1 MSNLI
6 DQKDRDGALYSKEG
20 NHLISAGAGSGKTY
34 TLANRIIELMKE
46 TRPDGTYKR
55 HFSEL
60 LVMTFTKKAAAE
72 MKDRTRQEL
81 AKKPELAD
89 LLPEVENA
97 SIVTFDAFALQIVKK
112 FHYELGLGG
121 DVQNLDEGI
130 INIKKKELLEEILM
144 EKYEGVKAGEEER
157 FASLIKRHEMKD
169 DDDIANIVLK
179 LLAQADLSPD
189 KDAFFEE
196 LPEKEFSDALINEAI
211 DEFFRFEKERVSKS
225 YEDLLANIAL
235 FDGVAAAVEENLNI
249 IKSILEIVSYDEFY
263 AAMLNVKFKR
273 YTGLKDEDLKAKKE
287 AIMSPFD
294 EAKKDVKAHGS
305 SSAIKERILRTKD
318 DVLEIID
325 LAKRLSERIDAFK
338 KEKNAW
344 SFADIAKLAA
354 KAVTIPSVKRELQDR
369 YHYIMI
375 DEYQDTSDLQEAF
388 VNSLECPNVFQVG
401 DMKQSIY
408 GFRNANPS
416 LFLSKYKAYQ
426 SHNGGTLYQL
436 SANFRTRGPM
446 LESINDLFDEIMT
459 SEVGGVDYRFGH
471 ALSQGN
477 DKYVEGSVDHHA
489 VLVKYAPVYNED
501 RGETEA
507 SLIAEDIQRKI
518 AEKYQI
524 FDKGTGKYHDCTYS
538 DFAVLVD
545 KRTELDAYKKVFSEY
560 KIPFEASE
568 KGERS
573 EADITIA
580 LKNLS
585 RFAVIFAETG
595 EQAEKE
601 KKHLYVSLSRS
612 FLLRT
617 KDKDIYEGLKVND
630 KWKESSLYSFFF
642 ENHKK
647 LLSANLE
654 DAIAMFIEHFQI
666 IEKLPLLGEVKENY
680 ELLDSFEHLAASMSK
695 LGYKIKEFSEYFEQ
709 LEKYDESFNVAP
721 SFSGN
726 DVVRYLTIHQ
736 SKGLEYP
743 IIYLP
748 SLFHSFE
755 SQMNR
760 KANNSAYKT
769 SARFGLIIP
778 SIQDEEELLNGIED
792 TTQSTI
798 YAFVEKLIA
807 KKEALSE
814 KMRLFYVAL
823 TRAKEG
829 AYLFEMDKGDKPLVT
844 DPRNAKRFDDFLDCY
859 SNKKGTLKVEV
870 TSGPTGHKGNG
881 KGLAGDFKPFEY
893 HSISVTPE
901 VKNVVRASKESHGLP
916 DEGSLR
922 FGERLHRLLELSD
935 FTSKDCSWIK
945 GGGERKL
952 IQGVLSLSLFEKAG
966 EAKVYHEYAFYDE
979 DNDLNG
985 IIDLMLVYPDHIDLV
1000 DFKTSNI
1007 EDEAY
1012 IKQLDSYTNYLKK
1025 AFNKPIKRFL
1035 VSIVGQTYKEVM

>member
-1 MSNLI
+1 MSDLI
-6 DQKDRDGALYSKEG
+6 DQKDRDGALHSKEG
-20 NHLISAGAGSGKTY
+20 NHLISAGAGSGKTF
-34 TLANRIIELMKE
+34 TLANRIIELMAEKN
-46 TRPDGTYKR
+46 PDGTYKR

-72 MKDRTRQEL
+72 MKDRTRKFLRESG
-81 AKKPELAD
+81 KYDD

-130 INIKKKELLEEILM
+130 INIKKKELLEQILM
-144 EKYEGVKAGEEER
+144 EKYEGVKSGKEER
-157 FASLIKRHEMKD
+157 FASLIRRHEMKD

-189 KDAFFEE
+189 KDAFFDE
-196 LPEKEFSDALINEAI
+196 LPKQEFSDSLMDEAI
-211 DEFFRFEKERVSKS
+211 QAFFNYQKELVNKT
-225 YEDLLANIAL
+225 YEDLLSNAGLFEDCQEAL
-235 FDGVAAAVEENLNI
+235 DENLKI
-249 IKSILEIVSYDEFY
+249 IQSLSEITDYDTFY
-263 AAMLNVKFKR
+263 STLTTIKFKQYR
-273 YTGLKDEDLKAKKE
+273 GLDE
-287 AIMSPFD
+287 
-294 EAKKDVKAHGS
+294 EAKKTKDSLMGPFNDAKSAVKAHGES
-305 SSAIKERILRTKD
+305 KAIKERILRTKD

-354 KAVTIPSVKRELQDR
+354 KAVTIPSVKKELQER

-416 LFLSKYKAYQ
+416 LFLSKYKDYQ
-426 SHNGGTLYQL
+426 AHKGGTLYQL

-446 LESINDLFDEIMT
+446 LESINDMFDEIMT
-459 SEVGGVDYRFGH
+459 TEVGGVDYRNGH
-471 ALSQGN
+471 ALAQGN
-477 DKYVEGSVDHHA
+477 KSYVEGSVDHHA
-489 VLVKYAPVYNED
+489 VLVKYGAVYNED
-501 RGETEA
+501 RGKTEA
-507 SLIAEDIQRKI
+507 QLIAEDIQRKV

-524 FDKGTGKYHDCTYS
+524 FNKEKKVYRDCTYS

-573 EADITIA
+573 EAEITIA

-585 RFAVIFAETG
+585 RFAVIFEESG

-612 FLLRT
+612 FLLRS
-617 KDKDIYEGLKVND
+617 KDKEIFEGLKVND
-630 KWKESSLYSFFF
+630 KWKESPLYRFFF
-642 ENHKK
+642 EHHKE

-654 DAIAMFIEHFQI
+654 DALALFIEHFEI

-695 LGYKIKEFSEYFEQ
+695 LGYKLKEFSEYFEQ

-778 SIQDEEELLNGIED
+778 SIQDEIEAQNGIED
-792 TTQSTI
+792 TTQSTV
-798 YAFVEKLIA
+798 YAFVEKLLA

-829 AYLFEMDKGDKPLVT
+829 AYLYEMDKGDKPLVS

-881 KGLAGDFKPFEY
+881 RSLAGDFKPFEY
-893 HSISVTPE
+893 HSISVTPY
-901 VKNVVRASKESHGLP
+901 VKNVARASKEAHGLP
-916 DEGSLR
+916 DEGALR
-922 FGERLHRLLELSD
+922 FGEKLHRLLELSD
-935 FTSKDCSWIK
+935 FASKDSSWIK
-945 GGGERKL
+945 EDAERKL

-985 IIDLMLVYPDHIDLV
+985 IIDLLLVYPDHIDLV

-1012 IKQLDSYTNYLKK
+1012 VKQLDSYSEYLKK
-1025 AFNKPIKRFL
+1025 VFNKPIKRYL
-1035 VSIVGQTYKEVM
+1035 LSIVGQTFKEIM

>member
-1 MSNLI
+1 MSDLI
-6 DQKDRDGALYSKEG
+6 DQKDRDGALHSKEG
-20 NHLISAGAGSGKTY
+20 NHLISAGAGSGKTF
-34 TLANRIIELMKE
+34 TLANRIIELMAEKN
-46 TRPDGTYKR
+46 PDGTYKR

-72 MKDRTRQEL
+72 MKDRTRKFLRESG
-81 AKKPELAD
+81 EYDD

-130 INIKKKELLEEILM
+130 INIKKKELLEQILM
-144 EKYEGVKAGEEER
+144 EKYEGVKRGKEER
-157 FASLIKRHEMKD
+157 FASLIRRHEMKD

-189 KDAFFEE
+189 KDAFFDE
-196 LPEKEFSDALINEAI
+196 LPNKEFSDSLMDEAI
-211 DEFFRFEKERVSKS
+211 QAFFNYQKELVNKT
-225 YEDLLANIAL
+225 YEDLLSNAGLFEDCQEAL
-235 FDGVAAAVEENLNI
+235 DENLKI
-249 IKSILEIVSYDEFY
+249 IQSLSEITDYDTFY
-263 AAMLNVKFKR
+263 STLTTIKFKQYR
-273 YTGLKDEDLKAKKE
+273 GLDE
-287 AIMSPFD
+287 
-294 EAKKDVKAHGS
+294 EAKKTKDSLMGPFNDAKGAVKAHGES
-305 SSAIKERILRTKD
+305 KAIKERILRTKD

-354 KAVTIPSVKRELQDR
+354 KAVTIPSVKKELQER

-416 LFLSKYKAYQ
+416 LFLSKYKDYQ
-426 SHNGGTLYQL
+426 AHKGGTLYQL

-446 LESINDLFDEIMT
+446 LESINDMFDEIMT
-459 SEVGGVDYRFGH
+459 TEVGGVDYRNGH
-471 ALSQGN
+471 ALAQGN
-477 DKYVEGSVDHHA
+477 KSYVEGSVDHHA
-489 VLVKYAPVYNED
+489 VLVKYGAVYNED
-501 RGETEA
+501 RGKTEA
-507 SLIAEDIQRKI
+507 QLIAEDIQRKV

-524 FDKGTGKYHDCTYS
+524 FNKEKKVYRDCTYS

-573 EADITIA
+573 EAEITIA

-585 RFAVIFAETG
+585 RFAVIFEESG

-612 FLLRT
+612 FLLRS
-617 KDKDIYEGLKVND
+617 KDKEIFEGLKVND
-630 KWKESSLYSFFF
+630 KWKESPLYRFFF
-642 ENHKK
+642 EHHKE

-654 DAIAMFIEHFQI
+654 DALALFIEHFEI

-695 LGYKIKEFSEYFEQ
+695 LGYKLKEFSEYFEQ

-778 SIQDEEELLNGIED
+778 SIQDEIEAQNGIED
-792 TTQSTI
+792 TTQSTV
-798 YAFVEKLIA
+798 YAFVEKLLA

-829 AYLFEMDKGDKPLVT
+829 AYLYEMDKGDKPLVS

-881 KGLAGDFKPFEY
+881 RSLAGDFKPFEY
-893 HSISVTPE
+893 HSISVTPY
-901 VKNVVRASKESHGLP
+901 VKNVARASKEARGLP
-916 DEGSLR
+916 DEGALR
-922 FGERLHRLLELSD
+922 FGEKLHRLLELSD
-935 FTSKDCSWIK
+935 FASKDSSWIK
-945 GGGERKL
+945 EDAERKL

-985 IIDLMLVYPDHIDLV
+985 IIDLLLVYPDHIDLV

-1007 EDEAY
+1007 EDGAY
-1012 IKQLDSYTNYLKK
+1012 VKQLDSYSEYLKK
-1025 AFNKPIKRFL
+1025 VFNKPIKRYL
-1035 VSIVGQTYKEVM
+1035 LSIVGQTFKEIM

>member
-1 MSNLI
+1 MSDLI
-6 DQKDRDGALYSKEG
+6 DQKDRDGALHSKEG
-20 NHLISAGAGSGKTY
+20 NHLISAGAGSGKTF
-34 TLANRIIELMKE
+34 TLANRIIELMAEKN
-46 TRPDGTYKR
+46 PDGTYKR

-72 MKDRTRQEL
+72 MKDRTRKFLRESG
-81 AKKPELAD
+81 KYDD

-130 INIKKKELLEEILM
+130 INIKKKELLEQILM
-144 EKYEGVKAGEEER
+144 EKYEGVKSGKEER
-157 FASLIKRHEMKD
+157 FASLIRRHEMKD

-189 KDAFFEE
+189 KDAFFDE
-196 LPEKEFSDALINEAI
+196 LPKQEFSDSLMDEAI
-211 DEFFRFEKERVSKS
+211 QAFFNYQKELVNKT
-225 YEDLLANIAL
+225 YEDLLSNAGLFEDCQEAL
-235 FDGVAAAVEENLNI
+235 DENLKI
-249 IKSILEIVSYDEFY
+249 IQSLSEITDYDTFY
-263 AAMLNVKFKR
+263 STLTTIKFKQYR
-273 YTGLKDEDLKAKKE
+273 GLDE
-287 AIMSPFD
+287 
-294 EAKKDVKAHGS
+294 EAKKTKDSLMGPFNDAKSAVKAHGES
-305 SSAIKERILRTKD
+305 KAIKERILRTKD

-354 KAVTIPSVKRELQDR
+354 KAVTIPSVKKELQER

-416 LFLSKYKAYQ
+416 LFLSKYKDYQ
-426 SHNGGTLYQL
+426 AHKGGTLYQL

-446 LESINDLFDEIMT
+446 LESINDMFDEIMT
-459 SEVGGVDYRFGH
+459 TEVGGVDYRNGH
-471 ALSQGN
+471 ALAQGN
-477 DKYVEGSVDHHA
+477 KSYVEGSVDHHA
-489 VLVKYAPVYNED
+489 VLVKYGAVYNED
-501 RGETEA
+501 RGKTEA
-507 SLIAEDIQRKI
+507 QLIAEDIQRKV

-524 FDKGTGKYHDCTYS
+524 FDKEKKAYRDCTYS

-573 EADITIA
+573 EAEITIA

-585 RFAVIFAETG
+585 RFAVIFEESG

-612 FLLRT
+612 FLLRS
-617 KDKDIYEGLKVND
+617 KDKEIFEGLKVND
-630 KWKESSLYSFFF
+630 KWKESPLYRFFF
-642 ENHKK
+642 EHHKE

-654 DAIAMFIEHFQI
+654 DALALFIEHFEI

-695 LGYKIKEFSEYFEQ
+695 LGYKLKEFSEYFEQ

-778 SIQDEEELLNGIED
+778 SIQDEIEAQNGIED
-792 TTQSTI
+792 TTQSTV
-798 YAFVEKLIA
+798 YAFVEKLLA

-829 AYLFEMDKGDKPLVT
+829 AYLYEMDKGDKPLVS

-881 KGLAGDFKPFEY
+881 RSLAGDFKPFEY
-893 HSISVTPE
+893 HSISVAPS
-901 VKNVVRASKESHGLP
+901 VKNVARASKEAHGLP
-916 DEGSLR
+916 DEGALR
-922 FGERLHRLLELSD
+922 FGEKLHRLLELSD
-935 FTSKDCSWIK
+935 FASKDSSWIK
-945 GGGERKL
+945 EDAERKL

-966 EAKVYHEYAFYDE
+966 EAKVYHEYAFYDD

-985 IIDLMLVYPDHIDLV
+985 IIDLLLVYPDHIDLV

-1012 IKQLDSYTNYLKK
+1012 VKQLDSYSEYLKK
-1025 AFNKPIKRFL
+1025 VFNKPIKRYL
-1035 VSIVGQTYKEVM
+1035 LSIVGQTFKEIM

>member
-1 MSNLI
+1 MSDLI
-6 DQKDRDGALYSKEG
+6 DQKDRDGALHSKEG
-20 NHLISAGAGSGKTY
+20 NHLISAGAGSGKTF
-34 TLANRIIELMKE
+34 TLANRIIELMAEKN
-46 TRPDGTYKR
+46 PDGTYKR

-72 MKDRTRQEL
+72 MKDRTRKFLRESG
-81 AKKPELAD
+81 KYDD

-130 INIKKKELLEEILM
+130 INIKKKELLEQILM
-144 EKYEGVKAGEEER
+144 EKYEGVKIGKEER
-157 FASLIKRHEMKD
+157 FASLIRRHEMKD

-189 KDAFFEE
+189 KDAFFDE
-196 LPEKEFSDALINEAI
+196 LPKQEFSDSLMDEAI
-211 DEFFRFEKERVSKS
+211 EAFFNYQKELVNKT
-225 YEDLLANIAL
+225 YEDLLSNAGLFEDCQEAL
-235 FDGVAAAVEENLNI
+235 DENLKI
-249 IKSILEIVSYDEFY
+249 IQSLSEITDYDTFY
-263 AAMLNVKFKR
+263 STLTTIKFKQYR
-273 YTGLKDEDLKAKKE
+273 GLDE
-287 AIMSPFD
+287 
-294 EAKKDVKAHGS
+294 EAKKTKDSLMGPFNDAKGAVKAHGES
-305 SSAIKERILRTKD
+305 KAIKERILRTKD

-354 KAVTIPSVKRELQDR
+354 KAVTIPSVKKELQER

-416 LFLSKYKAYQ
+416 LFLSKYKDYQ
-426 SHNGGTLYQL
+426 AHKGGTLYQL

-446 LESINDLFDEIMT
+446 LESINDMFDEIMT
-459 SEVGGVDYRFGH
+459 TEVGGVDYRNGH
-471 ALSQGN
+471 ALAQGN
-477 DKYVEGSVDHHA
+477 KSYVEGSVDHHA
-489 VLVKYAPVYNED
+489 VLVKYGAVYNED
-501 RGETEA
+501 RGKTEA
-507 SLIAEDIQRKI
+507 QLIAEDIQRKV

-524 FDKGTGKYHDCTYS
+524 FNKEKKVYRDCTYS

-573 EADITIA
+573 EAEITIA

-585 RFAVIFAETG
+585 RFAVIFEESG

-612 FLLRT
+612 FLLRS
-617 KDKDIYEGLKVND
+617 KDKEIFEGLKVND
-630 KWKESSLYSFFF
+630 KWKESPLYRFFF
-642 ENHKK
+642 EHHKE

-654 DAIAMFIEHFQI
+654 DALALFIEHFEI

-695 LGYKIKEFSEYFEQ
+695 LGYKLKEFSEYFEQ

-778 SIQDEEELLNGIED
+778 SIQDEVEAQNGIED
-792 TTQSTI
+792 TTQSTV
-798 YAFVEKLIA
+798 YAFVEKLLA

-829 AYLFEMDKGDKPLVT
+829 AYLYEMDKGDKPLVS

-881 KGLAGDFKPFEY
+881 RSLAGDFKPFEY
-893 HSISVTPE
+893 HSISVTPS
-901 VKNVVRASKESHGLP
+901 VKNVARASKEAHGLP
-916 DEGSLR
+916 DEGALR
-922 FGERLHRLLELSD
+922 FGEKLHRLLELSD
-935 FTSKDCSWIK
+935 FASKDSSWIK
-945 GGGERKL
+945 EDAERKL

-985 IIDLMLVYPDHIDLV
+985 IIDLLLVYPDHIDLV

-1012 IKQLDSYTNYLKK
+1012 VKQLDSYSEYLKK
-1025 AFNKPIKRFL
+1025 VFNKPIKRYL
-1035 VSIVGQTYKEVM
+1035 LSIVGQTFKEIM

>member
-1 MSNLI
+1 MSDLI
-6 DQKDRDGALYSKEG
+6 DQKDRDGALHSKEG
-20 NHLISAGAGSGKTY
+20 NHLISAGAGSGKTF
-34 TLANRIIELMKE
+34 TLANRIIELMAEKN
-46 TRPDGTYKR
+46 PDGTYKR

-72 MKDRTRQEL
+72 MKDRTRKFLRESG
-81 AKKPELAD
+81 KYDD

-130 INIKKKELLEEILM
+130 INIKKKELLEQILM
-144 EKYEGVKAGEEER
+144 EKYEGVKSGKEER
-157 FASLIKRHEMKD
+157 VASLIRRHEMKD

-179 LLAQADLSPD
+179 LLAQADLCPD
-189 KDAFFEE
+189 KDAFFDE
-196 LPEKEFSDALINEAI
+196 LPKQEFSDSLMDEAI
-211 DEFFRFEKERVSKS
+211 QAFFNYQKELVNKT
-225 YEDLLANIAL
+225 YEDLLSNAGLFEDCQEAL
-235 FDGVAAAVEENLNI
+235 DENLKI
-249 IKSILEIVSYDEFY
+249 IQSLSEITDYDTFHS
-263 AAMLNVKFKR
+263 ALTTIKFKQYR
-273 YTGLKDEDLKAKKE
+273 GLDE
-287 AIMSPFD
+287 
-294 EAKKDVKAHGS
+294 EAKKTKDSLMGPFNDAKGAVKAHGES
-305 SSAIKERILRTKD
+305 KAIKERILRTKD

-354 KAVTIPSVKRELQDR
+354 KAVTIPSVKKELQER

-416 LFLSKYKAYQ
+416 LFLSKYKDYQ
-426 SHNGGTLYQL
+426 AHKGGTLYQL

-446 LESINDLFDEIMT
+446 LESINDMFDEIMT
-459 SEVGGVDYRFGH
+459 TEVGGVDYRNGH
-471 ALSQGN
+471 ALAQGN
-477 DKYVEGSVDHHA
+477 KSYVEGSVDHHA
-489 VLVKYAPVYNED
+489 VLVKYGAVYNED
-501 RGETEA
+501 RGKTEA
-507 SLIAEDIQRKI
+507 QLIAEDIQRKV

-524 FDKGTGKYHDCTYS
+524 FNKEKKVYRDCTYS

-573 EADITIA
+573 EAEITIA

-585 RFAVIFAETG
+585 RFAVIFEESG

-612 FLLRT
+612 FLLRN
-617 KDKDIYEGLKVND
+617 KDKEIFEGLKVND
-630 KWKESSLYSFFF
+630 KWKESPLYRFFF
-642 ENHKK
+642 EHHKE

-654 DAIAMFIEHFQI
+654 DALALFIEHFEI

-695 LGYKIKEFSEYFEQ
+695 LGYKLKEFSEYFEQ

-778 SIQDEEELLNGIED
+778 SIQDEIEAQNGIED
-792 TTQSTI
+792 TTQSTV
-798 YAFVEKLIA
+798 YAFVEKLLA

-829 AYLFEMDKGDKPLVT
+829 AYLYEMDKGDKPLVS

-881 KGLAGDFKPFEY
+881 RSLAGDFKPFEY
-893 HSISVTPE
+893 HSISVTPY
-901 VKNVVRASKESHGLP
+901 VKNVARASKEAHGLP
-916 DEGSLR
+916 DEGALR
-922 FGERLHRLLELSD
+922 FGEKLHRLLELSD
-935 FTSKDCSWIK
+935 FASKDSSWIK
-945 GGGERKL
+945 EDAERKL

-985 IIDLMLVYPDHIDLV
+985 IIDLLLVYPDHIDLV

-1012 IKQLDSYTNYLKK
+1012 VKQLDSYSEYLKK
-1025 AFNKPIKRFL
+1025 VFNKPIKRYL
-1035 VSIVGQTYKEVM
+1035 LSIVGQTFKEIM

>member
-1 MSNLI
+1 MSDLI
-6 DQKDRDGALYSKEG
+6 DQKDRDGALHSKEG
-20 NHLISAGAGSGKTY
+20 NHLISAGAGSGKTF
-34 TLANRIIELMKE
+34 TLANRIIELMAEKN
-46 TRPDGTYKR
+46 PDGTYKR

-72 MKDRTRQEL
+72 MKDRTRKFLRESG
-81 AKKPELAD
+81 KYDD

-130 INIKKKELLEEILM
+130 INIKKKELLEQILM
-144 EKYEGVKAGEEER
+144 EKYEGVKIGKEER
-157 FASLIKRHEMKD
+157 FASLIRRHEMKD

-189 KDAFFEE
+189 KDAFFDE
-196 LPEKEFSDALINEAI
+196 LPKQEFSDSLMDEAI
-211 DEFFRFEKERVSKS
+211 EAFFNYQKELVNKT
-225 YEDLLANIAL
+225 YEDLLSNAGLFEDCQEAL
-235 FDGVAAAVEENLNI
+235 DENLKI
-249 IKSILEIVSYDEFY
+249 IQSLSEITDYDTFY
-263 AAMLNVKFKR
+263 STLTTIKFKQYR
-273 YTGLKDEDLKAKKE
+273 GLDE
-287 AIMSPFD
+287 
-294 EAKKDVKAHGS
+294 EAKKTKDSLMGPFNDAKGAVKAHGES
-305 SSAIKERILRTKD
+305 KAIKERILRTKD

-354 KAVTIPSVKRELQDR
+354 KAVTIPSVKKELQER

-416 LFLSKYKAYQ
+416 LFLSKYKDYQ
-426 SHNGGTLYQL
+426 AHKGGTLYQL

-446 LESINDLFDEIMT
+446 LESINDMFDEIMT
-459 SEVGGVDYRFGH
+459 TEVGGVDYRNGH
-471 ALSQGN
+471 ALAQGN
-477 DKYVEGSVDHHA
+477 KSYVEGSVDHHA
-489 VLVKYAPVYNED
+489 VLVKYGAVYNED
-501 RGETEA
+501 RGKTEA
-507 SLIAEDIQRKI
+507 QLIAEDIQRKV

-524 FDKGTGKYHDCTYS
+524 FNKEKKLYRDCTYS

-573 EADITIA
+573 EAEITIA

-585 RFAVIFAETG
+585 RFAVIFEESG

-612 FLLRT
+612 FLLRS
-617 KDKDIYEGLKVND
+617 KDKEIFEGLKVND
-630 KWKESSLYSFFF
+630 KWKESPLYRFFF
-642 ENHKK
+642 EHHKE

-654 DAIAMFIEHFQI
+654 DALALFIEHFEI

-695 LGYKIKEFSEYFEQ
+695 LGYKLKEFSEYFEQ

-778 SIQDEEELLNGIED
+778 SIQDEVEAQNGIED
-792 TTQSTI
+792 TTQSTV
-798 YAFVEKLIA
+798 YAFVEKLLA

-829 AYLFEMDKGDKPLVT
+829 AYLYEMDKGDKPLVS

-881 KGLAGDFKPFEY
+881 RSLAGDFKPFEY
-893 HSISVTPE
+893 HSISVTPS
-901 VKNVVRASKESHGLP
+901 VKNVARASKEAHGLP
-916 DEGSLR
+916 DEGALR
-922 FGERLHRLLELSD
+922 FGEKLHRLLELSD
-935 FTSKDCSWIK
+935 FASKDSSWIK
-945 GGGERKL
+945 EDAERKL

-985 IIDLMLVYPDHIDLV
+985 IIDLLLVYPDHIDLV

-1012 IKQLDSYTNYLKK
+1012 VKQLDSYSEYLKK
-1025 AFNKPIKRFL
+1025 VFNKPIKRYL
-1035 VSIVGQTYKEVM
+1035 LSIVGQTFKEIM

>member
-1 MSNLI
+1 MSDLI
-6 DQKDRDGALYSKEG
+6 DQKDRDGALHSKEG
-20 NHLISAGAGSGKTY
+20 NHLISAGAGSGKTF
-34 TLANRIIELMKE
+34 TLANRIIELMAEKN
-46 TRPDGTYKR
+46 PDGTYKR

-72 MKDRTRQEL
+72 MKDRTRKFLRESG
-81 AKKPELAD
+81 KYDD

-130 INIKKKELLEEILM
+130 INIKKKELLEQILM
-144 EKYEGVKAGEEER
+144 EKYEGVKSGKEER
-157 FASLIKRHEMKD
+157 FASLIRRHEMKD

-189 KDAFFEE
+189 KDAFFDE
-196 LPEKEFSDALINEAI
+196 LPNKEFSDSLMDEAI
-211 DEFFRFEKERVSKS
+211 QAFFNYQKELVNKT
-225 YEDLLANIAL
+225 YEDLLSNAGLFEDCQEAL
-235 FDGVAAAVEENLNI
+235 DENLKI
-249 IKSILEIVSYDEFY
+249 IQSLSEITDYDTFY
-263 AAMLNVKFKR
+263 STLTTIKFKQYR
-273 YTGLKDEDLKAKKE
+273 GLDE
-287 AIMSPFD
+287 
-294 EAKKDVKAHGS
+294 EAKKTKDSLMGPFNDAKSAVKAHGES
-305 SSAIKERILRTKD
+305 KAIKERILRTKD

-354 KAVTIPSVKRELQDR
+354 KAVTIPSVKKELQER

-416 LFLSKYKAYQ
+416 LFLSKYKDYQ
-426 SHNGGTLYQL
+426 AHKGGTLYQL

-446 LESINDLFDEIMT
+446 LESINDMFDEIMT
-459 SEVGGVDYRFGH
+459 TEVGGVDYRNGH
-471 ALSQGN
+471 ALAQGN
-477 DKYVEGSVDHHA
+477 KSYVEGSVDHQA
-489 VLVKYAPVYNED
+489 VLVKYGAVYNED
-501 RGETEA
+501 RGKTEA
-507 SLIAEDIQRKI
+507 QLIAEDIQRKV

-524 FDKGTGKYHDCTYS
+524 FNKEKRLYRDCTYS

-573 EADITIA
+573 EAEITIA

-585 RFAVIFAETG
+585 RFAVIFEESG

-612 FLLRT
+612 FLLRS
-617 KDKDIYEGLKVND
+617 KDKEIFEGLKVND
-630 KWKESSLYSFFF
+630 KWKESPLYRFFF
-642 ENHKK
+642 ERHKE

-654 DAIAMFIEHFQI
+654 DALALFIEHFEI

-695 LGYKIKEFSEYFEQ
+695 LGYKLKEFSEYFEQ

-778 SIQDEEELLNGIED
+778 SIQDEIEAQNGIED
-792 TTQSTI
+792 TTQSTV
-798 YAFVEKLIA
+798 YAFVEKLLA

-829 AYLFEMDKGDKPLVT
+829 AYLYEMDKGDKPLVS

-859 SNKKGTLKVEV
+859 SNKKGTIKVEV

-881 KGLAGDFKPFEY
+881 RSLAGDFKPFEY
-893 HSISVTPE
+893 HSISVAPS
-901 VKNVVRASKESHGLP
+901 VKNVARASKEAHGLP
-916 DEGSLR
+916 DEGALR
-922 FGERLHRLLELSD
+922 FGEKLHRLLELSD
-935 FTSKDCSWIK
+935 FASKDSSWIK
-945 GGGERKL
+945 EDAERKL

-966 EAKVYHEYAFYDE
+966 EAKVYHEYAFHDE

-985 IIDLMLVYPDHIDLV
+985 IIDLLLVYPDHIDLV

-1012 IKQLDSYTNYLKK
+1012 VKQLDSYSEYLKK
-1025 AFNKPIKRFL
+1025 VFNKPIKRYL
-1035 VSIVGQTYKEVM
+1035 LSIVGQTFKEIM

>member
-1 MSNLI
+1 MSDLI
-6 DQKDRDGALYSKEG
+6 DQKDRDGALHSKEG
-20 NHLISAGAGSGKTY
+20 NHLISAGAGSGKTF
-34 TLANRIIELMKE
+34 TLANRIIELMAEKN
-46 TRPDGTYKR
+46 PDGTYKR

-72 MKDRTRQEL
+72 MKDRTRKFLRESG
-81 AKKPELAD
+81 KYDD

-130 INIKKKELLEEILM
+130 INIKKKELLEQILM
-144 EKYEGVKAGEEER
+144 EKYEGVKSGKEER
-157 FASLIKRHEMKD
+157 FASLIRRHEMKD

-189 KDAFFEE
+189 KDAFFDE
-196 LPEKEFSDALINEAI
+196 LPKREFSDSLMDEAI
-211 DEFFRFEKERVSKS
+211 QAFFNYQKELVNKT
-225 YEDLLANIAL
+225 YEDLLSNAGLFEDCQEAL
-235 FDGVAAAVEENLNI
+235 DENLKI
-249 IKSILEIVSYDEFY
+249 IQSLSEITDYDTFY
-263 AAMLNVKFKR
+263 STLTTIKFKQYR
-273 YTGLKDEDLKAKKE
+273 GLDEELKKTKDSLMGPFNDAKS
-287 AIMSPFD
+287 A
-294 EAKKDVKAHGS
+294 VKAHGES
-305 SSAIKERILRTKD
+305 KAIKERILRTKD

-354 KAVTIPSVKRELQDR
+354 KAVTIPSVKKELQER

-416 LFLSKYKAYQ
+416 LFLSKYKDYQ
-426 SHNGGTLYQL
+426 AHKGGTLYQL

-446 LESINDLFDEIMT
+446 LESINDMFDEIMT
-459 SEVGGVDYRFGH
+459 TEVGGVDYRNGH
-471 ALSQGN
+471 ALAQGN
-477 DKYVEGSVDHHA
+477 KSYVEGSVDHHA
-489 VLVKYAPVYNED
+489 VLVKYGAVYNED
-501 RGETEA
+501 RGKTEA
-507 SLIAEDIQRKI
+507 QLIAEDIQRKV

-524 FDKGTGKYHDCTYS
+524 FDKEKKVYRDCTYS

-573 EADITIA
+573 EAEITIA

-585 RFAVIFAETG
+585 RFAVIFEESG

-612 FLLRT
+612 FLLRS
-617 KDKDIYEGLKVND
+617 KDKEIFEGLKVND
-630 KWKESSLYSFFF
+630 KWKESPLYRFFF
-642 ENHKK
+642 EHHKE

-654 DAIAMFIEHFQI
+654 DALALFIEHFEI

-695 LGYKIKEFSEYFEQ
+695 LGYKLKEFSEYFEQ

-760 KANNSAYKT
+760 KANNSAYKM

-778 SIQDEEELLNGIED
+778 SIQDEIEAQNGIED
-792 TTQSTI
+792 TTQSTV
-798 YAFVEKLIA
+798 YAFVEKLLA

-829 AYLFEMDKGDKPLVT
+829 AYLYEMDKGDKPLVS
-844 DPRNAKRFDDFLDCY
+844 DPRNAKRLDDFLDCY

-881 KGLAGDFKPFEY
+881 RSLAGDFKPFEY
-893 HSISVTPE
+893 HSISVTPYA
-901 VKNVVRASKESHGLP
+901 KNVARASKEAHGLP
-916 DEGSLR
+916 DEGALR
-922 FGERLHRLLELSD
+922 FGEKLHRLLELSD
-935 FTSKDCSWIK
+935 FASKDSSWIK
-945 GGGERKL
+945 EDAERKL

-985 IIDLMLVYPDHIDLV
+985 IIDLLLVYPDHIDLV

-1012 IKQLDSYTNYLKK
+1012 VKQLDSYSEYLKK
-1025 AFNKPIKRFL
+1025 VFNKPIKRYL
-1035 VSIVGQTYKEVM
+1035 LSIVGQTFKEIM

>member
-1 MSNLI
+1 MSDLI
-6 DQKDRDGALYSKEG
+6 DQKDRDGALHSKEG
-20 NHLISAGAGSGKTY
+20 NHLISAGAGSGKTF
-34 TLANRIIELMKE
+34 TLANRIIELMAEKN
-46 TRPDGTYKR
+46 PDGTYKR

-72 MKDRTRQEL
+72 MKDRTRKFLRESG
-81 AKKPELAD
+81 KYDD

-130 INIKKKELLEEILM
+130 INIKKKELLEQILM
-144 EKYEGVKAGEEER
+144 EKYEGVKSGKEER
-157 FASLIKRHEMKD
+157 FASLIRRHEMKD

-189 KDAFFEE
+189 KDAFFDE
-196 LPEKEFSDALINEAI
+196 LPNKEFSDSLMDEAI
-211 DEFFRFEKERVSKS
+211 QAFFNYQKELVNKT
-225 YEDLLANIAL
+225 YEDLLSNAGLFEDCQEAL
-235 FDGVAAAVEENLNI
+235 DENLKI
-249 IKSILEIVSYDEFY
+249 IQSLSEITDYDTFY
-263 AAMLNVKFKR
+263 STLTTIKFKQYR
-273 YTGLKDEDLKAKKE
+273 GLDE
-287 AIMSPFD
+287 
-294 EAKKDVKAHGS
+294 EAKKTKDSLMGPFNDAKSAVKAHGES
-305 SSAIKERILRTKD
+305 KAIKERILRTKD

-354 KAVTIPSVKRELQDR
+354 KAVTIPSVKKELQER

-416 LFLSKYKAYQ
+416 LFLSKYKDYQ
-426 SHNGGTLYQL
+426 AHKGGTLYQL

-446 LESINDLFDEIMT
+446 LESINDMFDEIMT
-459 SEVGGVDYRFGH
+459 TEVGGVDYRNGH
-471 ALSQGN
+471 ALAQGN
-477 DKYVEGSVDHHA
+477 KGYVEGSVDHHA
-489 VLVKYAPVYNED
+489 VLVKYGAVYNED
-501 RGETEA
+501 RGKTEA
-507 SLIAEDIQRKI
+507 QLIAEDIQRKV

-524 FDKGTGKYHDCTYS
+524 FNKEKKVYRDCTYS

-573 EADITIA
+573 EAEITIA

-585 RFAVIFAETG
+585 RFAVIFEESG

-612 FLLRT
+612 FLLRS
-617 KDKDIYEGLKVND
+617 KDKEIFEGLKVND
-630 KWKESSLYSFFF
+630 KWKESPLYRFFF
-642 ENHKK
+642 EHHKE

-654 DAIAMFIEHFQI
+654 DALALFIEHFEI

-695 LGYKIKEFSEYFEQ
+695 LGYKLKEFSEYFEQ

-743 IIYLP
+743 IIYLR

-778 SIQDEEELLNGIED
+778 SIQDEIEAQNGIED
-792 TTQSTI
+792 TTQSTV
-798 YAFVEKLIA
+798 YAFVEKLLA

-829 AYLFEMDKGDKPLVT
+829 AYLYEMDKGDKPLVS

-881 KGLAGDFKPFEY
+881 RSLAGDFKPFEY
-893 HSISVTPE
+893 HSISVTPY
-901 VKNVVRASKESHGLP
+901 VKNVARASKEAHGLP
-916 DEGSLR
+916 DEGALR
-922 FGERLHRLLELSD
+922 FGEKLHRLLELSD
-935 FTSKDCSWIK
+935 FASKDSSWIK
-945 GGGERKL
+945 EDAERKL

-985 IIDLMLVYPDHIDLV
+985 IIDLLLVYPDHIDLV

-1012 IKQLDSYTNYLKK
+1012 VKQLDSYSEYLKK
-1025 AFNKPIKRFL
+1025 VFNKPIKRYL
-1035 VSIVGQTYKEVM
+1035 LSIVGQTFKEIM

>member
-1 MSNLI
+1 MSDLI
-6 DQKDRDGALYSKEG
+6 DQKDRDGALHSKEG
-20 NHLISAGAGSGKTY
+20 NHLISAGAGSGKTF
-34 TLANRIIELMKE
+34 TLANRIIELMAEKN
-46 TRPDGTYKR
+46 PDGTYKR

-72 MKDRTRQEL
+72 MKDRTRKFLRESG
-81 AKKPELAD
+81 KYDD

-130 INIKKKELLEEILM
+130 INIKKKELLEQILM
-144 EKYEGVKAGEEER
+144 EKYEGVKSGKEER
-157 FASLIKRHEMKD
+157 FASLIRRHEMKD

-189 KDAFFEE
+189 KDAFFDE
-196 LPEKEFSDALINEAI
+196 LPKQEFSDSLMDEAI
-211 DEFFRFEKERVSKS
+211 QAFFNYQKELVNKT
-225 YEDLLANIAL
+225 YEDLLSNAGLFEDCQEAL
-235 FDGVAAAVEENLNI
+235 DENLKI
-249 IKSILEIVSYDEFY
+249 IQSLSEITDYDTFY
-263 AAMLNVKFKR
+263 STLTTIKFKQYR
-273 YTGLKDEDLKAKKE
+273 GLDE
-287 AIMSPFD
+287 
-294 EAKKDVKAHGS
+294 EAKKTKDSLMGPFNDAKSAVKAHGES
-305 SSAIKERILRTKD
+305 KAIKERILRTKD

-354 KAVTIPSVKRELQDR
+354 KAVTIPSVKKELQER

-416 LFLSKYKAYQ
+416 LFLSKYKDYQ
-426 SHNGGTLYQL
+426 AHKGGTLYQL

-446 LESINDLFDEIMT
+446 LESINDMFDEIMT
-459 SEVGGVDYRFGH
+459 TEVGGVDYRNGH
-471 ALSQGN
+471 ALAQGN
-477 DKYVEGSVDHHA
+477 KSYVEGSVDHHA
-489 VLVKYAPVYNED
+489 VLVKYGAVYNED
-501 RGETEA
+501 RGKTEA
-507 SLIAEDIQRKI
+507 QLIAEDIQRKV

-524 FDKGTGKYHDCTYS
+524 FNKEKRLYRDCTYS

-573 EADITIA
+573 EAEITIA

-585 RFAVIFAETG
+585 RFAVIFEESG

-612 FLLRT
+612 FLLRS
-617 KDKDIYEGLKVND
+617 KDKEIFEGLKVND
-630 KWKESSLYSFFF
+630 KWKESPLYRFFF
-642 ENHKK
+642 EHHKE

-654 DAIAMFIEHFQI
+654 DALALFIEHFEI

-695 LGYKIKEFSEYFEQ
+695 LGYKLKEFSEYFEQ

-778 SIQDEEELLNGIED
+778 SIQDEIEAQNGIED
-792 TTQSTI
+792 TTQSTV
-798 YAFVEKLIA
+798 YAFVEKLLA

-829 AYLFEMDKGDKPLVT
+829 AYLYEMDKGDKPLVS

-881 KGLAGDFKPFEY
+881 RSLAGDFKPFEY
-893 HSISVTPE
+893 HSISVTPY
-901 VKNVVRASKESHGLP
+901 VKNVARASKEAHGLP
-916 DEGSLR
+916 DEGALR
-922 FGERLHRLLELSD
+922 FGEKLHRLLELSD
-935 FTSKDCSWIK
+935 FASKDSSWIK
-945 GGGERKL
+945 EDAERKL

-985 IIDLMLVYPDHIDLV
+985 IIDLLLVYPDHIDLV

-1012 IKQLDSYTNYLKK
+1012 VKQLDSYSEYLKK
-1025 AFNKPIKRFL
+1025 VFNKPIKRYL
-1035 VSIVGQTYKEVM
+1035 LSIVGQTFKEIM

>member
-6 DQKDRDGALYSKEG
+6 DQKDRDGALHSKEG

-34 TLANRIIELMKE
+34 TLANRIIELMAEKN
-46 TRPDGTYKR
+46 PDGTYKR

-72 MKDRTRQEL
+72 MKDRTRNEL
-81 AKKPELAD
+81 AKKAELAD

-130 INIKKKELLEEILM
+130 INIKKKELLEQILM
-144 EKYEGVKAGEEER
+144 EKYEGVKAGKEER
-157 FASLIKRHEMKD
+157 FASLIRRHEMKD

-189 KDAFFEE
+189 KDVFFEE
-196 LPEKEFSDALINEAI
+196 LPKKEFSDSLIDEAI
-211 DEFFRFEKERVSKS
+211 ASFFAYQKGLVDKTYEAFVANAGLFEDFQE
-225 YEDLLANIAL
+225 
-235 FDGVAAAVEENLNI
+235 AVDENLVI
-249 IKSILEIVSYDEFY
+249 MKSISEISDYDTFY
-263 AAMLNVKFKR
+263 SAMANVKFKQYR
-273 YTGLKDEDLKAKKE
+273 GLDEELKKTKE
-287 AIMSPFD
+287 SLMGAFNDARSN
-294 EAKKDVKAHGS
+294 VKAHGDTK
-305 SSAIKERILRTKD
+305 AIKERILRTKD

-325 LAKRLSERIDAFK
+325 LAKKLSERIDAFK

-354 KAVTIPSVKRELQDR
+354 KAVTIPSVKKELQER

-416 LFLSKYKAYQ
+416 LFLSKYKDYQ
-426 SHNGGTLYQL
+426 AHKGGTLYQL

-459 SEVGGVDYRFGH
+459 PEVGGVNYHDGH

-489 VLVKYAPVYNED
+489 VLVKYAPVYSEE

-507 SLIAEDIQRKI
+507 ALIAEDIQRKV

-654 DAIAMFIEHFQI
+654 DALAMFIEHFQI

-695 LGYKIKEFSEYFEQ
+695 LGYKLKEFSEYFEQ

-778 SIQDEEELLNGIED
+778 SIQDEEELLDGIED

-798 YAFVEKLIA
+798 YAFVEKLQA

-829 AYLFEMDKGDKPLVT
+829 AYLYEMDKGDKELVK

-901 VKNVVRASKESHGLP
+901 VKNVARASKEAHGLP
-916 DEGSLR
+916 DEGALR

-945 GGGERKL
+945 EGDERKL

-966 EAKVYHEYAFYDE
+966 EAKVYHEYAFYDV

>member
-1 MSNLI
+1 MSDLI
-6 DQKDRDGALYSKEG
+6 DQKDRDGALHSKEG
-20 NHLISAGAGSGKTY
+20 NHLISAGAGSGKTF
-34 TLANRIIELMKE
+34 TLANRIIELMAEKN
-46 TRPDGTYKR
+46 PDGTYKR

-72 MKDRTRQEL
+72 MKDRTRKFLRESG
-81 AKKPELAD
+81 KYDD

-130 INIKKKELLEEILM
+130 INIKKKELLEQILM
-144 EKYEGVKAGEEER
+144 EKYEGVKSGKEER
-157 FASLIKRHEMKD
+157 FASLIRRHEMKD

-189 KDAFFEE
+189 KDAFFDE
-196 LPEKEFSDALINEAI
+196 LPKQEFSDSLMDEAI
-211 DEFFRFEKERVSKS
+211 EAFFNYQKELVNKT
-225 YEDLLANIAL
+225 YEDLLSNAGLFEDCQEAL
-235 FDGVAAAVEENLNI
+235 DENLKI
-249 IKSILEIVSYDEFY
+249 IQSLSEITDYDTFY
-263 AAMLNVKFKR
+263 STLTTIKFKQYR
-273 YTGLKDEDLKAKKE
+273 GLDE
-287 AIMSPFD
+287 
-294 EAKKDVKAHGS
+294 EAKKTKDSLMGPFNDAKGAVKAHGES
-305 SSAIKERILRTKD
+305 KAIKERILRTKD

-354 KAVTIPSVKRELQDR
+354 KAVTIPSVKKELQER

-416 LFLSKYKAYQ
+416 LFLSKYKDYQ
-426 SHNGGTLYQL
+426 AHKGGTLYQL

-446 LESINDLFDEIMT
+446 LESINDMFDEIMT
-459 SEVGGVDYRFGH
+459 TEVGGVDYRNGH
-471 ALSQGN
+471 ALAQGN
-477 DKYVEGSVDHHA
+477 KSYVEGSVDHHA
-489 VLVKYAPVYNED
+489 VLVKYGAVYNED
-501 RGETEA
+501 RGKTEA
-507 SLIAEDIQRKI
+507 QLIAEDIQRKV

-524 FDKGTGKYHDCTYS
+524 FNKEKKLYRDCTYS

-573 EADITIA
+573 EAEITIA

-585 RFAVIFAETG
+585 RFAVIFEESG

-612 FLLRT
+612 FLLRS
-617 KDKDIYEGLKVND
+617 KDKEIFEGLKVND
-630 KWKESSLYSFFF
+630 KWKESPLYRFFF
-642 ENHKK
+642 EHHKE

-654 DAIAMFIEHFQI
+654 DALALFIEHFEI

-695 LGYKIKEFSEYFEQ
+695 LGYKLKEFSEYFEQ

-778 SIQDEEELLNGIED
+778 SIQDEVEAQNGIED
-792 TTQSTI
+792 TTQSTV
-798 YAFVEKLIA
+798 YAFVEKLLA

-829 AYLFEMDKGDKPLVT
+829 AYLYEMDKGDKPLVS

-881 KGLAGDFKPFEY
+881 RSLAGDFKPFEY
-893 HSISVTPE
+893 HSISVTPS
-901 VKNVVRASKESHGLP
+901 VKNVARASKEAHGLP
-916 DEGSLR
+916 DEGALR
-922 FGERLHRLLELSD
+922 FGEKLHRLLELSD
-935 FTSKDCSWIK
+935 FASKDSSWIK
-945 GGGERKL
+945 EDAERKL

-985 IIDLMLVYPDHIDLV
+985 IIDLLLVYPDHIDLV

-1012 IKQLDSYTNYLKK
+1012 VKQLDSYSEYLKK
-1025 AFNKPIKRFL
+1025 VFNKPIKRYL
-1035 VSIVGQTYKEVM
+1035 LSIVGQTFKEIM

>member
-1 MSNLI
+1 MSDLI
-6 DQKDRDGALYSKEG
+6 DQKDRDGALHSKEG
-20 NHLISAGAGSGKTY
+20 NHLISAGAGSGKTF
-34 TLANRIIELMKE
+34 TLANRIIELMAEKN
-46 TRPDGTYKR
+46 PDGTYKR

-72 MKDRTRQEL
+72 MKDRTRKFLRESG
-81 AKKPELAD
+81 KYDD

-130 INIKKKELLEEILM
+130 INIKKKELLEQILM
-144 EKYEGVKAGEEER
+144 EKYEGVKSGKEER
-157 FASLIKRHEMKD
+157 FASLIRRHEMKD

-189 KDAFFEE
+189 KDAFFDE
-196 LPEKEFSDALINEAI
+196 LPKQEFSDSLMDEAI
-211 DEFFRFEKERVSKS
+211 QTFFNYQKELVNKT
-225 YEDLLANIAL
+225 YEDLLSNAGLFEDCQEAL
-235 FDGVAAAVEENLNI
+235 DENLKI
-249 IKSILEIVSYDEFY
+249 IQSLSEITDYDAFY
-263 AAMLNVKFKR
+263 STLTTIKFKQYR
-273 YTGLKDEDLKAKKE
+273 GLDE
-287 AIMSPFD
+287 
-294 EAKKDVKAHGS
+294 EAKKTKDSLMGPFNEAKSAVKAHGES
-305 SSAIKERILRTKD
+305 KAIKERILRTKD

-354 KAVTIPSVKRELQDR
+354 KAVTIPSVKKELQER

-416 LFLSKYKAYQ
+416 LFLSKYKDYQ
-426 SHNGGTLYQL
+426 AHKGGTLYQL

-446 LESINDLFDEIMT
+446 LESINDMFDEIMT
-459 SEVGGVDYRFGH
+459 TEVGGVDYRNGH
-471 ALSQGN
+471 ALAQGN
-477 DKYVEGSVDHHA
+477 KSYVEGSVDHHA
-489 VLVKYAPVYNED
+489 VLVKYGAVYNED
-501 RGETEA
+501 RGKTEA
-507 SLIAEDIQRKI
+507 QLIAEDIQRKV

-524 FDKGTGKYHDCTYS
+524 FNKEKKVYRDCTYS

-573 EADITIA
+573 EAEITIA

-585 RFAVIFAETG
+585 RFAVIFEESG

-612 FLLRT
+612 FLLKS
-617 KDKDIYEGLKVND
+617 KDKEIFEGLKVND
-630 KWKESSLYSFFF
+630 KWKESPLYRFFF
-642 ENHKK
+642 EHHKE

-654 DAIAMFIEHFQI
+654 DALALFIEHFEI

-695 LGYKIKEFSEYFEQ
+695 LGYKLKEFSEYFEQ

-778 SIQDEEELLNGIED
+778 SIQDEIEAQNGIED
-792 TTQSTI
+792 TTQSTV
-798 YAFVEKLIA
+798 YAFVEKLLA

-829 AYLFEMDKGDKPLVT
+829 AYLYEMDKGDKPLVS

-881 KGLAGDFKPFEY
+881 RSLAGDFKPFEY
-893 HSISVTPE
+893 HSISVTPY
-901 VKNVVRASKESHGLP
+901 VKNVARASKEAHGLP
-916 DEGSLR
+916 DEGALR
-922 FGERLHRLLELSD
+922 FGEKLHRLLELSD
-935 FTSKDCSWIK
+935 FASKDSSWIK
-945 GGGERKL
+945 EDAERKL

-985 IIDLMLVYPDHIDLV
+985 IIDLLLVYPDHIDLV

-1012 IKQLDSYTNYLKK
+1012 VKQLDSYSEYLKK
-1025 AFNKPIKRFL
+1025 VFNKPIKRYL
-1035 VSIVGQTYKEVM
+1035 LSIVGQTFKEIM

>member
-1 MSNLI
+1 MSDLI
-6 DQKDRDGALYSKEG
+6 DQKDRDGALHSKEG
-20 NHLISAGAGSGKTY
+20 NHLISAGAGSGKTF
-34 TLANRIIELMKE
+34 TLANRIIELMAEKN
-46 TRPDGTYKR
+46 PDGTYKR

-72 MKDRTRQEL
+72 MKDRTRKFLRESG
-81 AKKPELAD
+81 KYDD

-130 INIKKKELLEEILM
+130 INIKKKELLEQILM
-144 EKYEGVKAGEEER
+144 EKYEGVKRGKEER
-157 FASLIKRHEMKD
+157 FASLIRRHEMKD

-189 KDAFFEE
+189 KDAFFDE
-196 LPEKEFSDALINEAI
+196 LPKQEFSDSLMDEAI
-211 DEFFRFEKERVSKS
+211 QAFFNYQKELVNKT
-225 YEDLLANIAL
+225 YEDLLSNAGLFEDCQEAL
-235 FDGVAAAVEENLNI
+235 DENLKI
-249 IKSILEIVSYDEFY
+249 IQSLSEITDYDTFY
-263 AAMLNVKFKR
+263 STLTTIKFKQYR
-273 YTGLKDEDLKAKKE
+273 GLDE
-287 AIMSPFD
+287 
-294 EAKKDVKAHGS
+294 EAKKTKDSLMGPFNDAKSAVKAHGES
-305 SSAIKERILRTKD
+305 KAIKERILRTKD

-354 KAVTIPSVKRELQDR
+354 KAVTIPSVKKELQER

-416 LFLSKYKAYQ
+416 LFLSKYKDYQ
-426 SHNGGTLYQL
+426 AHKGGTLYQL

-446 LESINDLFDEIMT
+446 LESINDMFDEIMT
-459 SEVGGVDYRFGH
+459 TEVGGVDYRNGH
-471 ALSQGN
+471 ALAQGN
-477 DKYVEGSVDHHA
+477 KSYVEGSVDHHA
-489 VLVKYAPVYNED
+489 VLVKYGAVYNED
-501 RGETEA
+501 RGKTEA
-507 SLIAEDIQRKI
+507 QLIAEDIQRKV

-524 FDKGTGKYHDCTYS
+524 FNKEKKVYRDCTYS

-573 EADITIA
+573 EAEITIA

-585 RFAVIFAETG
+585 RFAVIFEESG

-612 FLLRT
+612 FLLRS
-617 KDKDIYEGLKVND
+617 KDKEIFEGLKVND
-630 KWKESSLYSFFF
+630 KWKESPLYRFFF
-642 ENHKK
+642 EHHKE

-654 DAIAMFIEHFQI
+654 DALALFIEHFEI

-695 LGYKIKEFSEYFEQ
+695 LGYKLKEFSEYFEQ

-778 SIQDEEELLNGIED
+778 SIQDEIEAQNGIED
-792 TTQSTI
+792 TTQSTV
-798 YAFVEKLIA
+798 YAFVEKLLA

-829 AYLFEMDKGDKPLVT
+829 AYLYEMDKGDKPLVS

-881 KGLAGDFKPFEY
+881 RSLAGDFKPFEY
-893 HSISVTPE
+893 HSISVTPY
-901 VKNVVRASKESHGLP
+901 VKNVARASKEAHGLP
-916 DEGSLR
+916 DEGALR
-922 FGERLHRLLELSD
+922 FGEKLHRLLELSD
-935 FTSKDCSWIK
+935 FASKDSSWIK
-945 GGGERKL
+945 EDAERKL

-985 IIDLMLVYPDHIDLV
+985 IIDLLLVYPDHIDLV

-1012 IKQLDSYTNYLKK
+1012 VKQLDSYSEYLKK
-1025 AFNKPIKRFL
+1025 VFNKPIKRYL
-1035 VSIVGQTYKEVM
+1035 LSIVGQTFKEIM

>member
-1 MSNLI
+1 MSDLI
-6 DQKDRDGALYSKEG
+6 DQKDRDGALHSKEG
-20 NHLISAGAGSGKTY
+20 NHLISAGAGSGKTF
-34 TLANRIIELMKE
+34 TLANRIIELMAEKN
-46 TRPDGTYKR
+46 PDGTYKR

-72 MKDRTRQEL
+72 MKDRTRKFLRESG
-81 AKKPELAD
+81 KYDD

-130 INIKKKELLEEILM
+130 INIKKKELLEQILM
-144 EKYEGVKAGEEER
+144 EKYEGVKSGKEER
-157 FASLIKRHEMKD
+157 FASLIRRHEMKD

-189 KDAFFEE
+189 KDAFFDE
-196 LPEKEFSDALINEAI
+196 LPKKEFSDSLMDEAI
-211 DEFFRFEKERVSKS
+211 QAFFNYQKELVNKT
-225 YEDLLANIAL
+225 YEDLLSNAGLFEDCQEAL
-235 FDGVAAAVEENLNI
+235 DENLKI
-249 IKSILEIVSYDEFY
+249 IQSLSEITDYDTFY
-263 AAMLNVKFKR
+263 STLTTIKFKQYR
-273 YTGLKDEDLKAKKE
+273 GLDE
-287 AIMSPFD
+287 
-294 EAKKDVKAHGS
+294 EAKKTKDSLMGPFNDAKGAVKAHGES
-305 SSAIKERILRTKD
+305 KAIKERILRTKD

-354 KAVTIPSVKRELQDR
+354 KAVTIPSVKKELQER

-416 LFLSKYKAYQ
+416 LFLSKYKDYQ
-426 SHNGGTLYQL
+426 AHKGGTLYQL

-446 LESINDLFDEIMT
+446 LESINDMFDEIMT
-459 SEVGGVDYRFGH
+459 TEVGGVDYRNGH
-471 ALSQGN
+471 ALAQGN
-477 DKYVEGSVDHHA
+477 KSYVEGSVDHHA
-489 VLVKYAPVYNED
+489 VLVKYGAVYNED
-501 RGETEA
+501 RGKTEA
-507 SLIAEDIQRKI
+507 QLIAEDIQRKV

-524 FDKGTGKYHDCTYS
+524 FNKEKRLYRDCTYS

-573 EADITIA
+573 EAEITIA

-585 RFAVIFAETG
+585 RFAVIFEESG

-612 FLLRT
+612 FLLRS
-617 KDKDIYEGLKVND
+617 KDKEIFEGLKVND
-630 KWKESSLYSFFF
+630 KWKESPLYRFFF
-642 ENHKK
+642 EHHKE

-654 DAIAMFIEHFQI
+654 DALALFIEHFEI

-695 LGYKIKEFSEYFEQ
+695 LGYKLKEFSEYFEQ

-778 SIQDEEELLNGIED
+778 SIQDEIEAQNGIED
-792 TTQSTI
+792 TTQSTV
-798 YAFVEKLIA
+798 YAFVEKLLA

-829 AYLFEMDKGDKPLVT
+829 AYLYEMDKGDKPLVS

-881 KGLAGDFKPFEY
+881 RSLAGDFKPFEY
-893 HSISVTPE
+893 HSISVVPYA
-901 VKNVVRASKESHGLP
+901 KNVARASKEAHGLP
-916 DEGSLR
+916 DEGALR
-922 FGERLHRLLELSD
+922 FGEKLHRLLELSD
-935 FTSKDCSWIK
+935 FASKDSSWIK
-945 GGGERKL
+945 EDAERKL

-985 IIDLMLVYPDHIDLV
+985 IIDLLLVYPDHIDLV

-1012 IKQLDSYTNYLKK
+1012 VKQLDSYSEYLKK
-1025 AFNKPIKRFL
+1025 VFNKPIKRYL
-1035 VSIVGQTYKEVM
+1035 LSIVGQTFKEIM

>member
-1 MSNLI
+1 MSDLI
-6 DQKDRDGALYSKEG
+6 DQKDRDGALHSKEG
-20 NHLISAGAGSGKTY
+20 NHLISAGAGSGKTF
-34 TLANRIIELMKE
+34 TLANRIIELMAEKN
-46 TRPDGTYKR
+46 PDGTYKR

-72 MKDRTRQEL
+72 MKDRTRKFLRESG
-81 AKKPELAD
+81 KYDD

-130 INIKKKELLEEILM
+130 INIKKKELLEQILM
-144 EKYEGVKAGEEER
+144 EKYEGVKSGKEER
-157 FASLIKRHEMKD
+157 FASLIRRHEMKD

-189 KDAFFEE
+189 KDAFFDE
-196 LPEKEFSDALINEAI
+196 LPKQEFSDSLMDEAI
-211 DEFFRFEKERVSKS
+211 QAFFNYQKELVNKT
-225 YEDLLANIAL
+225 YEDLLSNAGLFEDCQEAL
-235 FDGVAAAVEENLNI
+235 DENLKI
-249 IKSILEIVSYDEFY
+249 IQSLSEITDYDAFY
-263 AAMLNVKFKR
+263 STLTTIKFKQYR
-273 YTGLKDEDLKAKKE
+273 GLDE
-287 AIMSPFD
+287 
-294 EAKKDVKAHGS
+294 EAKKTKDSLMGPFNDAKSAVKAHGES
-305 SSAIKERILRTKD
+305 KAIKERILRTKD

-354 KAVTIPSVKRELQDR
+354 KAVTIPSVKKELQER

-416 LFLSKYKAYQ
+416 LFLSKYKDYQ
-426 SHNGGTLYQL
+426 AHKGGTLYQL

-446 LESINDLFDEIMT
+446 LESINDMFDEIMT
-459 SEVGGVDYRFGH
+459 TEVGGVDYRNGH
-471 ALSQGN
+471 ALAQGN
-477 DKYVEGSVDHHA
+477 KSYVEGSVDHHA
-489 VLVKYAPVYNED
+489 VLVKYGAVYNED
-501 RGETEA
+501 RGKTEA
-507 SLIAEDIQRKI
+507 QLIAEDIQRKV

-524 FDKGTGKYHDCTYS
+524 FNKEKKVYRDCTYS

-573 EADITIA
+573 EAEITIA

-585 RFAVIFAETG
+585 RFAVIFEESG

-612 FLLRT
+612 FLLRS
-617 KDKDIYEGLKVND
+617 KDKEIFEGLKVND
-630 KWKESSLYSFFF
+630 KWKESPLYRFFF
-642 ENHKK
+642 EHHKE

-654 DAIAMFIEHFQI
+654 DALALFIEHFEI

-695 LGYKIKEFSEYFEQ
+695 LGYKLKEFSEYFEQ

-778 SIQDEEELLNGIED
+778 SIQDEIEAQNGIED
-792 TTQSTI
+792 TTQSTV
-798 YAFVEKLIA
+798 YAFVEKLLA

-829 AYLFEMDKGDKPLVT
+829 AYLYEMDKGDKPLVS

-881 KGLAGDFKPFEY
+881 RSLAGDFKPFEY
-893 HSISVTPE
+893 HSISVTPYE
-901 VKNVVRASKESHGLP
+901 KNVARASKEAHGLP
-916 DEGSLR
+916 DEGALR
-922 FGERLHRLLELSD
+922 FGEKLHRLLELSD
-935 FTSKDCSWIK
+935 FASKDSSWIK
-945 GGGERKL
+945 EDAERKL

-985 IIDLMLVYPDHIDLV
+985 IIDLLLVYPDHIDLV

-1012 IKQLDSYTNYLKK
+1012 VKQLDSYSEYLKK
-1025 AFNKPIKRFL
+1025 VFNKPIKRYL
-1035 VSIVGQTYKEVM
+1035 LSIVGQTFKEIM

>member
-1 MSNLI
+1 MSDLI
-6 DQKDRDGALYSKEG
+6 DQKDRDGALHSKEG
-20 NHLISAGAGSGKTY
+20 NHLISAGAGSGKTF
-34 TLANRIIELMKE
+34 TLANRIIELMAEKN
-46 TRPDGTYKR
+46 PDGTYKR

-72 MKDRTRQEL
+72 MKDRTRKFLRESG
-81 AKKPELAD
+81 KYDD

-130 INIKKKELLEEILM
+130 INIKKKELLEQILM
-144 EKYEGVKAGEEER
+144 EKYEGVKSGKEER
-157 FASLIKRHEMKD
+157 FASLIRRHEMKD

-189 KDAFFEE
+189 KDAFFDE
-196 LPEKEFSDALINEAI
+196 LPKQEFSDSLMDEAI
-211 DEFFRFEKERVSKS
+211 QAFFNYQKELVNKT
-225 YEDLLANIAL
+225 YEDLLSNAGLFEDCQEAL
-235 FDGVAAAVEENLNI
+235 DENLKI
-249 IKSILEIVSYDEFY
+249 IQSLSEITDYDTFY
-263 AAMLNVKFKR
+263 STLTTIKFKQYR
-273 YTGLKDEDLKAKKE
+273 GLDE
-287 AIMSPFD
+287 
-294 EAKKDVKAHGS
+294 EAKKTKDSLMGPFNDAKSAVKAHGES
-305 SSAIKERILRTKD
+305 KAIKERILRTKD

-354 KAVTIPSVKRELQDR
+354 KAVTIPSVKKELQER

-416 LFLSKYKAYQ
+416 LFLSKYKDYQ
-426 SHNGGTLYQL
+426 AHKGGTLYQL

-446 LESINDLFDEIMT
+446 LESINDMFDEIMT
-459 SEVGGVDYRFGH
+459 TEVGGVDYRNGH
-471 ALSQGN
+471 ALAQGN
-477 DKYVEGSVDHHA
+477 KSYVEGSVDHHA
-489 VLVKYAPVYNED
+489 VLVKYGAVYNED
-501 RGETEA
+501 RGKTEA
-507 SLIAEDIQRKI
+507 QLIAEDIQRKV

-524 FDKGTGKYHDCTYS
+524 FNKEKKVYRDCTYS

-573 EADITIA
+573 EAEITIA

-585 RFAVIFAETG
+585 RFAVIFEESG

-612 FLLRT
+612 FLLRS
-617 KDKDIYEGLKVND
+617 KDKEIFEGLKVND
-630 KWKESSLYSFFF
+630 KWKESPLYRFFF
-642 ENHKK
+642 EHHKE

-654 DAIAMFIEHFQI
+654 DALALFIDHFEI

-695 LGYKIKEFSEYFEQ
+695 LGYKLKEFSEYFEQ

-778 SIQDEEELLNGIED
+778 SIQDEVEAQNGIED
-792 TTQSTI
+792 TTQSTV
-798 YAFVEKLIA
+798 YAFVEKLLA

-829 AYLFEMDKGDKPLVT
+829 AYLYEMDKGDKPLVS

-881 KGLAGDFKPFEY
+881 RSLAGDFKPFEY

-901 VKNVVRASKESHGLP
+901 VKNVARASKEAHGLP
-916 DEGSLR
+916 DEGALR

-935 FTSKDCSWIK
+935 FASKDSSWIK
-945 GGGERKL
+945 EDAERKL

-985 IIDLMLVYPDHIDLV
+985 IIDLLLVYPDHIDLV
-1000 DFKTSNI
+1000 DFK
-1007 EDEAY
+1007 
-1012 IKQLDSYTNYLKK
+1012 
-1025 AFNKPIKRFL
+1025 
-1035 VSIVGQTYKEVM
+1035 

>member
-1 MSNLI
+1 MSDLI
-6 DQKDRDGALYSKEG
+6 DQKDRDGALHSKEG
-20 NHLISAGAGSGKTY
+20 NHLISAGAGSGKTF
-34 TLANRIIELMKE
+34 TLANRIIELMAEKN
-46 TRPDGTYKR
+46 PDGTYKR

-72 MKDRTRQEL
+72 MKDRTRKFLRESG
-81 AKKPELAD
+81 KYDD

-130 INIKKKELLEEILM
+130 INIKKKELLEQILM
-144 EKYEGVKAGEEER
+144 EKYEGVKSGKEER
-157 FASLIKRHEMKD
+157 FASLIRRHEMKD

-189 KDAFFEE
+189 KDAFFDE
-196 LPEKEFSDALINEAI
+196 LPKQEFSDSLMDEAI
-211 DEFFRFEKERVSKS
+211 QAFFNYQKELVNKT
-225 YEDLLANIAL
+225 YEDLLSNAGLFEDCQEAL
-235 FDGVAAAVEENLNI
+235 DENLKI
-249 IKSILEIVSYDEFY
+249 IQSLSEITDYDTFY
-263 AAMLNVKFKR
+263 STLTTIKFKQYR
-273 YTGLKDEDLKAKKE
+273 GLDE
-287 AIMSPFD
+287 
-294 EAKKDVKAHGS
+294 EAKKTKDSLMGPFNDAKGAVKAHGES
-305 SSAIKERILRTKD
+305 KAIKERILRTKD

-354 KAVTIPSVKRELQDR
+354 KAVTIPSVKKELQER

-416 LFLSKYKAYQ
+416 LFLSKYKDYQ
-426 SHNGGTLYQL
+426 AHKGGTLYQL

-446 LESINDLFDEIMT
+446 LESINDMFDEIMT
-459 SEVGGVDYRFGH
+459 TEVGGVDYRNGH
-471 ALSQGN
+471 ALAQGN
-477 DKYVEGSVDHHA
+477 KSYVEGSVDHHA
-489 VLVKYAPVYNED
+489 VLVKYGAVYNED
-501 RGETEA
+501 RGKTEA
-507 SLIAEDIQRKI
+507 QLIAEDIQRKV

-524 FDKGTGKYHDCTYS
+524 FNKEKKVYRDCTYS

-573 EADITIA
+573 EAEITIA

-585 RFAVIFAETG
+585 RFAVIFEETG

-601 KKHLYVSLSRS
+601 KKHLFVSLSRS
-612 FLLRT
+612 FLLRS
-617 KDKDIYEGLKVND
+617 KDKEIFEGLKVND
-630 KWKESSLYSFFF
+630 KWKESPLYRFFF
-642 ENHKK
+642 EHHKE

-654 DAIAMFIEHFQI
+654 DALALFIEHFEI

-695 LGYKIKEFSEYFEQ
+695 LGYKLKEFSEYFEQ

-778 SIQDEEELLNGIED
+778 SIQDEVEAQNGIED
-792 TTQSTI
+792 TTQSTV
-798 YAFVEKLIA
+798 YAFVEKLLA

-829 AYLFEMDKGDKPLVT
+829 AYLYEMDKGDKPLVS

-881 KGLAGDFKPFEY
+881 RSLAGDFKPFEY
-893 HSISVTPE
+893 HSISVTPY
-901 VKNVVRASKESHGLP
+901 VKNVARASKEAHGLP
-916 DEGSLR
+916 DEGALR
-922 FGERLHRLLELSD
+922 FGEKLHRLLELSD
-935 FTSKDCSWIK
+935 FASKDSSWIK
-945 GGGERKL
+945 EDAERKL

-985 IIDLMLVYPDHIDLV
+985 IIDLLLVYPDHIDLV

-1012 IKQLDSYTNYLKK
+1012 VKQLDSYSEYLKK
-1025 AFNKPIKRFL
+1025 VFNKPIKRYL
-1035 VSIVGQTYKEVM
+1035 LSIVGQTFKEIM

>member
-1 MSNLI
+1 MGPFN
-6 DQKDRDGALYSKEG
+6 DAK
-20 NHLISAGAGSGKTY
+20 SA
-34 TLANRIIELMKE
+34 
-46 TRPDGTYKR
+46 
-55 HFSEL
+55 
-60 LVMTFTKKAAAE
+60 
-72 MKDRTRQEL
+72 
-81 AKKPELAD
+81 
-89 LLPEVENA
+89 
-97 SIVTFDAFALQIVKK
+97 
-112 FHYELGLGG
+112 
-121 DVQNLDEGI
+121 
-130 INIKKKELLEEILM
+130 
-144 EKYEGVKAGEEER
+144 
-157 FASLIKRHEMKD
+157 
-169 DDDIANIVLK
+169 
-179 LLAQADLSPD
+179 
-189 KDAFFEE
+189 
-196 LPEKEFSDALINEAI
+196 
-211 DEFFRFEKERVSKS
+211 
-225 YEDLLANIAL
+225 
-235 FDGVAAAVEENLNI
+235 
-249 IKSILEIVSYDEFY
+249 
-263 AAMLNVKFKR
+263 
-273 YTGLKDEDLKAKKE
+273 
-287 AIMSPFD
+287 
-294 EAKKDVKAHGS
+294 VKAHGES
-305 SSAIKERILRTKD
+305 KAIKERILRTKD

-354 KAVTIPSVKRELQDR
+354 KAVTIPSVKKELQER

-416 LFLSKYKAYQ
+416 LFLSKYKDYQ
-426 SHNGGTLYQL
+426 AHKGGTLYQL

-446 LESINDLFDEIMT
+446 LESINDMFDEIMT
-459 SEVGGVDYRFGH
+459 TEVGGVDYRNGH
-471 ALSQGN
+471 ALAQGN
-477 DKYVEGSVDHHA
+477 KSYVEGSVDHHA
-489 VLVKYAPVYNED
+489 VLVKYGAVYNED
-501 RGETEA
+501 RGKTEA
-507 SLIAEDIQRKI
+507 QLIAEDIQRKV

-524 FDKGTGKYHDCTYS
+524 FNKEKKVYRDCTYS

-573 EADITIA
+573 EAEITIA

-585 RFAVIFAETG
+585 RFAVIFEESG

-612 FLLRT
+612 FLLRS
-617 KDKDIYEGLKVND
+617 KDKEIFEGLKVND
-630 KWKESSLYSFFF
+630 KWKESPLYRFFF
-642 ENHKK
+642 EHHKE

-654 DAIAMFIEHFQI
+654 DALALFIEHFEI

-695 LGYKIKEFSEYFEQ
+695 LGYKLKEFSEYFEQ

-778 SIQDEEELLNGIED
+778 SIQDEVEAQNGIED
-792 TTQSTI
+792 TTQSTV
-798 YAFVEKLIA
+798 YAFVEKLLA

-829 AYLFEMDKGDKPLVT
+829 AYLYEMDKGDKPLVS

-881 KGLAGDFKPFEY
+881 RSLAGDFKPFEY
-893 HSISVTPE
+893 HSISVAPS
-901 VKNVVRASKESHGLP
+901 VKNVARASKEAHGLP
-916 DEGSLR
+916 DEGALR
-922 FGERLHRLLELSD
+922 FGEKLHRLLELSD
-935 FTSKDCSWIK
+935 FASKDSSWIK
-945 GGGERKL
+945 EDAERKL

-985 IIDLMLVYPDHIDLV
+985 IIDLLLVYPDHIDLV

-1012 IKQLDSYTNYLKK
+1012 VKQLDSYSEYLKK
-1025 AFNKPIKRFL
+1025 VFNKPIKRYL
-1035 VSIVGQTYKEVM
+1035 LSIVGQTFKEIM

>member
-1 MSNLI
+1 MSDLI
-6 DQKDRDGALYSKEG
+6 DQKDRDGALHSKEG
-20 NHLISAGAGSGKTY
+20 NHLISAGAGSGKTF
-34 TLANRIIELMKE
+34 TLANRIIELMAEKN
-46 TRPDGTYKR
+46 PDGTYKR

-72 MKDRTRQEL
+72 MKDRTRKFLRESG
-81 AKKPELAD
+81 KYDD

-130 INIKKKELLEEILM
+130 INIKKKELLEQILM
-144 EKYEGVKAGEEER
+144 EKYEGVKSGKEER
-157 FASLIKRHEMKD
+157 FASLIRRHEMKD

-189 KDAFFEE
+189 KDAFFDE
-196 LPEKEFSDALINEAI
+196 LPKQEFSDSLMDEAI
-211 DEFFRFEKERVSKS
+211 QTFFNYQKELVNKT
-225 YEDLLANIAL
+225 YEDLLSNAGLFEDCQEAL
-235 FDGVAAAVEENLNI
+235 DENLKI
-249 IKSILEIVSYDEFY
+249 IQSLSEITDYDTFY
-263 AAMLNVKFKR
+263 STLTTIKFKQYR
-273 YTGLKDEDLKAKKE
+273 GLDE
-287 AIMSPFD
+287 
-294 EAKKDVKAHGS
+294 EAKKTKDSLMGPFNEAKSAVKAHGES
-305 SSAIKERILRTKD
+305 KAIKERILRTKD

-354 KAVTIPSVKRELQDR
+354 KAVTIPSVKKELQER

-416 LFLSKYKAYQ
+416 LFLSKYKDYQ
-426 SHNGGTLYQL
+426 AHKGGTLYQL

-446 LESINDLFDEIMT
+446 LESINDMFDEIMT
-459 SEVGGVDYRFGH
+459 TEVGGVDYRNGH
-471 ALSQGN
+471 ALAQGN
-477 DKYVEGSVDHHA
+477 KSYVEGSVDHHA
-489 VLVKYAPVYNED
+489 VLVKYGAVYNED
-501 RGETEA
+501 RGKTEA
-507 SLIAEDIQRKI
+507 QLIAEDIQRKV

-524 FDKGTGKYHDCTYS
+524 FNKEKKVYRDCTYS

-573 EADITIA
+573 EAEITIA

-585 RFAVIFAETG
+585 RFAVIFEESG

-612 FLLRT
+612 FLLRS
-617 KDKDIYEGLKVND
+617 KDKEIFEGLKVND
-630 KWKESSLYSFFF
+630 KWKESPLYRFFF
-642 ENHKK
+642 EHHKE

-654 DAIAMFIEHFQI
+654 DALALFIEHFEI

-695 LGYKIKEFSEYFEQ
+695 LGYKLKEFSEYFEQ

-778 SIQDEEELLNGIED
+778 SIQDEIEAQNGIED
-792 TTQSTI
+792 TTQSTV
-798 YAFVEKLIA
+798 YAFVEKLLA

-829 AYLFEMDKGDKPLVT
+829 AYLYEMDKGDKPLVS

-881 KGLAGDFKPFEY
+881 RSLAGDFKPFEY
-893 HSISVTPE
+893 HSISVTPY
-901 VKNVVRASKESHGLP
+901 VKNVARASKEAHGLP
-916 DEGSLR
+916 DEGALR
-922 FGERLHRLLELSD
+922 FGEKLHRLLELSD
-935 FTSKDCSWIK
+935 FASKDSSWIK
-945 GGGERKL
+945 EDAERKL

-985 IIDLMLVYPDHIDLV
+985 IIDLLLVYPDHIDLV

-1012 IKQLDSYTNYLKK
+1012 VKQLDSYSEYLKK
-1025 AFNKPIKRFL
+1025 VFNKPIKRYL
-1035 VSIVGQTYKEVM
+1035 LSIVGQTFKEIM

>member
-1 MSNLI
+1 MSDLI
-6 DQKDRDGALYSKEG
+6 DQKDRDGALHSKEG
-20 NHLISAGAGSGKTY
+20 NHLISAGAGSGKTF
-34 TLANRIIELMKE
+34 TLANRIIELMAEKN
-46 TRPDGTYKR
+46 PDGTYKR

-72 MKDRTRQEL
+72 MKDRTRKFLRESG
-81 AKKPELAD
+81 KYDD

-130 INIKKKELLEEILM
+130 INIKKKELLEQILM
-144 EKYEGVKAGEEER
+144 EKYEGVKSGKEER
-157 FASLIKRHEMKD
+157 FASLIRRHEMKD

-189 KDAFFEE
+189 KDAFFDE
-196 LPEKEFSDALINEAI
+196 LPKQEFSDSLMDEAI
-211 DEFFRFEKERVSKS
+211 QAFFNYQKELVNKT
-225 YEDLLANIAL
+225 YEDLLSNAGLFEDCQEAL
-235 FDGVAAAVEENLNI
+235 DENLKI
-249 IKSILEIVSYDEFY
+249 IQSLSEITDYDTFY
-263 AAMLNVKFKR
+263 STLTTIKFKQYR
-273 YTGLKDEDLKAKKE
+273 GLDE
-287 AIMSPFD
+287 
-294 EAKKDVKAHGS
+294 EAKKTKDSLMGPFNDAKSAVKAHGES
-305 SSAIKERILRTKD
+305 KAIKERILRTKD

-354 KAVTIPSVKRELQDR
+354 KAVTIPSVKKELQER

-416 LFLSKYKAYQ
+416 LFLSKYKDYQ
-426 SHNGGTLYQL
+426 AHKGGTLYHL

-446 LESINDLFDEIMT
+446 LESINDMFDEIMT
-459 SEVGGVDYRFGH
+459 TEVGGVDYRNGH
-471 ALSQGN
+471 ALAQGN
-477 DKYVEGSVDHHA
+477 KGYVEGSVDHHA
-489 VLVKYAPVYNED
+489 VLVKYGAVYNED
-501 RGETEA
+501 RGKTEA
-507 SLIAEDIQRKI
+507 QLIAEDIQRKV

-524 FDKGTGKYHDCTYS
+524 FNKEKKVYRDCTYS

-573 EADITIA
+573 EAEITIA

-585 RFAVIFAETG
+585 RFAVIFEESG

-612 FLLRT
+612 FLLRS
-617 KDKDIYEGLKVND
+617 KDKEIFEGLKVND
-630 KWKESSLYSFFF
+630 KWKESPLYRFFF
-642 ENHKK
+642 EHHKE

-654 DAIAMFIEHFQI
+654 DALALFIEHFEI

-695 LGYKIKEFSEYFEQ
+695 LGYKLKEFSEYFEQ

-778 SIQDEEELLNGIED
+778 SIQDEIEAQNGIED
-792 TTQSTI
+792 TTQSTV
-798 YAFVEKLIA
+798 YAFVEKLLA

-829 AYLFEMDKGDKPLVT
+829 AYLYEMDKGDKPLVS

-881 KGLAGDFKPFEY
+881 RSLAGDFKPFEY
-893 HSISVTPE
+893 HSISVTPY
-901 VKNVVRASKESHGLP
+901 VKNVARASKEAHGLP
-916 DEGSLR
+916 DEGALR
-922 FGERLHRLLELSD
+922 FGEKLHRLLELSD
-935 FTSKDCSWIK
+935 FASKDGSWIK
-945 GGGERKL
+945 EDAERKL

-985 IIDLMLVYPDHIDLV
+985 IIDLLLVYPDHIDLV

-1012 IKQLDSYTNYLKK
+1012 VKQLDSYSEYLKK
-1025 AFNKPIKRFL
+1025 VFNKPIKRYL
-1035 VSIVGQTYKEVM
+1035 LSIVGQTFKEIM

>member
-1 MSNLI
+1 MSDLI
-6 DQKDRDGALYSKEG
+6 DQKDRDGALHSKEG
-20 NHLISAGAGSGKTY
+20 NHLISAGAGSGKTF
-34 TLANRIIELMKE
+34 TLANRIIELMAEKN
-46 TRPDGTYKR
+46 PDGTYKR

-72 MKDRTRQEL
+72 MKDRTRKFLRESG
-81 AKKPELAD
+81 KYDD

-130 INIKKKELLEEILM
+130 INIKKKELLEQILM
-144 EKYEGVKAGEEER
+144 EKYEGVKSGKEER
-157 FASLIKRHEMKD
+157 FASLIRRHEMKD

-189 KDAFFEE
+189 KDAFFDE
-196 LPEKEFSDALINEAI
+196 LPKQEFSDSLMDEAI
-211 DEFFRFEKERVSKS
+211 EAFFNYQKELVNKT
-225 YEDLLANIAL
+225 YEDLLSNAGLFEDCQEAL
-235 FDGVAAAVEENLNI
+235 DENLKI
-249 IKSILEIVSYDEFY
+249 IQSLSEIADYDAFY
-263 AAMLNVKFKR
+263 STLTTIKFKQYR
-273 YTGLKDEDLKAKKE
+273 GLDE
-287 AIMSPFD
+287 
-294 EAKKDVKAHGS
+294 EAKKTKDSLMGPFNDAKSAVKAHGES
-305 SSAIKERILRTKD
+305 KAIKERILRTKD

-354 KAVTIPSVKRELQDR
+354 KAVTIPSVKKELQER

-416 LFLSKYKAYQ
+416 LFLSKYKDYQ
-426 SHNGGTLYQL
+426 AHKGGTLYQL

-446 LESINDLFDEIMT
+446 LESINDMFDEIMT
-459 SEVGGVDYRFGH
+459 TEVGGVDYRNGH
-471 ALSQGN
+471 ALAQGN
-477 DKYVEGSVDHHA
+477 KSYVEGSVDHHA
-489 VLVKYAPVYNED
+489 VLVKYGAVYNED
-501 RGETEA
+501 RGKTEA
-507 SLIAEDIQRKI
+507 QLIAEDIQRKV

-524 FDKGTGKYHDCTYS
+524 FNKEKRLYRDCTYS

-573 EADITIA
+573 EAEITIA

-585 RFAVIFAETG
+585 RFAVIFEESG

-612 FLLRT
+612 FLLRS
-617 KDKDIYEGLKVND
+617 KDKEIFEGLKVND
-630 KWKESSLYSFFF
+630 KWKESPLYRFFF
-642 ENHKK
+642 EHHKE

-654 DAIAMFIEHFQI
+654 DALALFIEHFEI

-695 LGYKIKEFSEYFEQ
+695 LGYKLKEFSEYFEQ

-778 SIQDEEELLNGIED
+778 SIQDEIEAQNGIED
-792 TTQSTI
+792 TTQSTV
-798 YAFVEKLIA
+798 YAFVEKLLA

-829 AYLFEMDKGDKPLVT
+829 AYLYEMDKGDKPLVS

-881 KGLAGDFKPFEY
+881 RSLAGDFKPFEY
-893 HSISVTPE
+893 HSISVAPS
-901 VKNVVRASKESHGLP
+901 VKNVARASKEAHGLP
-916 DEGSLR
+916 DEGALR
-922 FGERLHRLLELSD
+922 FGEKLHRLLELSD
-935 FTSKDCSWIK
+935 FATKNSSWIK
-945 GGGERKL
+945 EDAERKL

-985 IIDLMLVYPDHIDLV
+985 IIDLLLVYPDHIDLV

-1012 IKQLDSYTNYLKK
+1012 VKQLDSYSEYLKK
-1025 AFNKPIKRFL
+1025 VFNKPIKRYL
-1035 VSIVGQTYKEVM
+1035 LSIVGQTFKEIM

>member
-1 MSNLI
+1 MSDLI
-6 DQKDRDGALYSKEG
+6 DQKDRDGALHSKEG
-20 NHLISAGAGSGKTY
+20 NHLISAGAGSGKTF
-34 TLANRIIELMKE
+34 TLANRIIELMAEKN
-46 TRPDGTYKR
+46 PDGTYKR

-72 MKDRTRQEL
+72 MKDRTRKFLRESG
-81 AKKPELAD
+81 KYDD

-130 INIKKKELLEEILM
+130 INIKKKELLEQILM
-144 EKYEGVKAGEEER
+144 EKYEGVKSGKEER
-157 FASLIKRHEMKD
+157 FASLIRRHEMKD

-189 KDAFFEE
+189 KDAFFDE
-196 LPEKEFSDALINEAI
+196 LPNKEFSDSLMDEAI
-211 DEFFRFEKERVSKS
+211 QAFFNYQKELVNKT
-225 YEDLLANIAL
+225 YEDLLSNAGLFEDCQEAL
-235 FDGVAAAVEENLNI
+235 DENLKI
-249 IKSILEIVSYDEFY
+249 IQSLSEITDYDTFY
-263 AAMLNVKFKR
+263 STLTTIKFKQYR
-273 YTGLKDEDLKAKKE
+273 GLDE
-287 AIMSPFD
+287 
-294 EAKKDVKAHGS
+294 EAKKTKDSLMGPFNDAKSAVKAHGES
-305 SSAIKERILRTKD
+305 KAIKERILRTKD

-354 KAVTIPSVKRELQDR
+354 KAVTIPSVKKELQER

-416 LFLSKYKAYQ
+416 LFLSKYKDYQ
-426 SHNGGTLYQL
+426 AHKGGTLYQL

-446 LESINDLFDEIMT
+446 LESINDMFDEIMT
-459 SEVGGVDYRFGH
+459 TEVGGVDYRNGH
-471 ALSQGN
+471 ALAQGN
-477 DKYVEGSVDHHA
+477 KSYVEGSVDHHA
-489 VLVKYAPVYNED
+489 VLVKYGAVYNED
-501 RGETEA
+501 RGKTEA
-507 SLIAEDIQRKI
+507 QLIAEDIQRKV

-524 FDKGTGKYHDCTYS
+524 FNKEKRLYRDCTYS

-573 EADITIA
+573 EAEITIA

-585 RFAVIFAETG
+585 RFAVIFEESG

-612 FLLRT
+612 FLLRS
-617 KDKDIYEGLKVND
+617 KDKEIFEGLKVND
-630 KWKESSLYSFFF
+630 KWKESPLYRFFF
-642 ENHKK
+642 EHHKE

-654 DAIAMFIEHFQI
+654 DALALFIEHFEI

-695 LGYKIKEFSEYFEQ
+695 LGYKLKEFSEYFEQ

-778 SIQDEEELLNGIED
+778 SIQDEIEAQNGIED
-792 TTQSTI
+792 TTQSTV
-798 YAFVEKLIA
+798 YAFVEKLLA

-829 AYLFEMDKGDKPLVT
+829 AYLYEMDKGDKPLVS

-881 KGLAGDFKPFEY
+881 RSLAGDFKPFEY
-893 HSISVTPE
+893 HSISVTPY
-901 VKNVVRASKESHGLP
+901 VKNAARASKEAHGLP
-916 DEGSLR
+916 DEGALR
-922 FGERLHRLLELSD
+922 FGEKLHRLLELSD
-935 FTSKDCSWIK
+935 FASKDCSWIK
-945 GGGERKL
+945 EDAERKL

-985 IIDLMLVYPDHIDLV
+985 IIDLLLVYPDHIDLV

-1012 IKQLDSYTNYLKK
+1012 VKQLDSYSEYLKK
-1025 AFNKPIKRFL
+1025 VFNKPIKRYL
-1035 VSIVGQTYKEVM
+1035 LSIVGQTFKEIM

>member
-1 MSNLI
+1 MSDLI
-6 DQKDRDGALYSKEG
+6 DQKDRDGALHSKEG
-20 NHLISAGAGSGKTY
+20 NHLISAGAGSGKTF
-34 TLANRIIELMKE
+34 TLANRIIELMAEKN
-46 TRPDGTYKR
+46 PDGTYKR

-72 MKDRTRQEL
+72 MKDRTRKFLRESG
-81 AKKPELAD
+81 KYDD

-130 INIKKKELLEEILM
+130 INIKKKELLEQILM
-144 EKYEGVKAGEEER
+144 EKYEGVKSGKEER
-157 FASLIKRHEMKD
+157 FASLIRRHEMKD

-189 KDAFFEE
+189 KDAFFDE
-196 LPEKEFSDALINEAI
+196 LPNKEFSDSLMDEAI
-211 DEFFRFEKERVSKS
+211 QAFFNYQKELVNKT
-225 YEDLLANIAL
+225 YEDLLSNAGLFEDCQEAL
-235 FDGVAAAVEENLNI
+235 DENLKI
-249 IKSILEIVSYDEFY
+249 IQSLSEITDYDTFY
-263 AAMLNVKFKR
+263 STLTTIKFKQYR
-273 YTGLKDEDLKAKKE
+273 GLDE
-287 AIMSPFD
+287 
-294 EAKKDVKAHGS
+294 EAKKTKDSLMGPFNDAKSAVKAHGES
-305 SSAIKERILRTKD
+305 KAIKERILRTKD

-354 KAVTIPSVKRELQDR
+354 KAVTIPSVKKELQER

-416 LFLSKYKAYQ
+416 LFLSKYKDYQ
-426 SHNGGTLYQL
+426 AHKGGTLYQL

-446 LESINDLFDEIMT
+446 LESINDMFDEIMT
-459 SEVGGVDYRFGH
+459 TEVGGVDYRNGH
-471 ALSQGN
+471 ALAQGN
-477 DKYVEGSVDHHA
+477 KSYVEGSVDHHA
-489 VLVKYAPVYNED
+489 VLVKYGAVYNED
-501 RGETEA
+501 RGKTEA
-507 SLIAEDIQRKI
+507 QLIAEDIQRKV

-524 FDKGTGKYHDCTYS
+524 FNKEKRLYRDCTYS

-545 KRTELDAYKKVFSEY
+545 KRTV
-560 KIPFEASE
+560 EASE

-573 EADITIA
+573 EAEITIA

-585 RFAVIFAETG
+585 RFAVIFEESG

-612 FLLRT
+612 FLLRS
-617 KDKDIYEGLKVND
+617 KDKEIFEGLKVND
-630 KWKESSLYSFFF
+630 KWKESPLYRFFF
-642 ENHKK
+642 EHHKE

-654 DAIAMFIEHFQI
+654 DALALFIEHFEI

-695 LGYKIKEFSEYFEQ
+695 LGYKLKEFSEYFEQ

-778 SIQDEEELLNGIED
+778 SIQDEVEAQNGIED
-792 TTQSTI
+792 TTQSTV
-798 YAFVEKLIA
+798 YAFVEKLLA

-829 AYLFEMDKGDKPLVT
+829 AYLYEMDKGDKPLVS

-881 KGLAGDFKPFEY
+881 RSLAGDFKPFEY
-893 HSISVTPE
+893 HSISVAPS
-901 VKNVVRASKESHGLP
+901 VKNVARASKEAHGLP
-916 DEGSLR
+916 DEGALR
-922 FGERLHRLLELSD
+922 FGEKLHRLLELSD
-935 FTSKDCSWIK
+935 FASKDSSWIK
-945 GGGERKL
+945 EDAERKL

-966 EAKVYHEYAFYDE
+966 EAKVYHEYAFHDE

-985 IIDLMLVYPDHIDLV
+985 IIDLLLVYPDHIDLV

-1012 IKQLDSYTNYLKK
+1012 VKQLDSYSEYLKK
-1025 AFNKPIKRFL
+1025 VFNKPIKRYL
-1035 VSIVGQTYKEVM
+1035 LSIVGQTFKEIM

>member
-1 MSNLI
+1 MSDLI
-6 DQKDRDGALYSKEG
+6 DQKDRDGALHSKEG
-20 NHLISAGAGSGKTY
+20 NHLISAGAGSGKTF
-34 TLANRIIELMKE
+34 TLANRIIELMAEKN
-46 TRPDGTYKR
+46 PDGTYKR

-72 MKDRTRQEL
+72 MKDRTRKFLRESG
-81 AKKPELAD
+81 KYDD

-130 INIKKKELLEEILM
+130 INIKKKELLEQILM
-144 EKYEGVKAGEEER
+144 EKYEGVKSGKEER
-157 FASLIKRHEMKD
+157 FASLIRRHEMKD

-189 KDAFFEE
+189 KDAFFDE
-196 LPEKEFSDALINEAI
+196 LPNKEFSDSLMDEAI
-211 DEFFRFEKERVSKS
+211 QAFFNYQKELVNKT
-225 YEDLLANIAL
+225 YEDLLSNAGLFEDCQEAL
-235 FDGVAAAVEENLNI
+235 DENLKI
-249 IKSILEIVSYDEFY
+249 IQSLSEITDYDTFY
-263 AAMLNVKFKR
+263 STLTTIKFKQYR
-273 YTGLKDEDLKAKKE
+273 GLDE
-287 AIMSPFD
+287 
-294 EAKKDVKAHGS
+294 EAKKTKDSLMGPFNDAKSAVKAHGES
-305 SSAIKERILRTKD
+305 KAIKERILRTKD

-354 KAVTIPSVKRELQDR
+354 KAVTIPSVKKELQER

-416 LFLSKYKAYQ
+416 LFLSKYKDYQ
-426 SHNGGTLYQL
+426 AHKGGTLYQL

-446 LESINDLFDEIMT
+446 LESINDMFDEIMT
-459 SEVGGVDYRFGH
+459 TEVGGVDYRNGH
-471 ALSQGN
+471 ALAQGN
-477 DKYVEGSVDHHA
+477 KSYVEGSVDHQA
-489 VLVKYAPVYNED
+489 VLVKYGAVYNED
-501 RGETEA
+501 RGKTEA
-507 SLIAEDIQRKI
+507 QLIAEDIQRKV

-524 FDKGTGKYHDCTYS
+524 FNKEKRLYRDCTYS

-573 EADITIA
+573 EAEITIA

-585 RFAVIFAETG
+585 RFAVIFEESG

-612 FLLRT
+612 FLLRS
-617 KDKDIYEGLKVND
+617 KDKEIFEGLKVND
-630 KWKESSLYSFFF
+630 KWKESPLYRFFF
-642 ENHKK
+642 ERHKE

-654 DAIAMFIEHFQI
+654 DALALFIEHFEI

-695 LGYKIKEFSEYFEQ
+695 LGYKLKEFSEYFEQ

-778 SIQDEEELLNGIED
+778 SIQDEIEAQNGIED
-792 TTQSTI
+792 TTQSTV
-798 YAFVEKLIA
+798 YAFVEKLLA

-829 AYLFEMDKGDKPLVT
+829 AYLYEMDKGDKPLVS

-859 SNKKGTLKVEV
+859 SNKKGTIKVEV

-881 KGLAGDFKPFEY
+881 RSLAGDFKPFEY
-893 HSISVTPE
+893 HSISVAPS
-901 VKNVVRASKESHGLP
+901 VKNVARASKEAHGLP
-916 DEGSLR
+916 DEGALR
-922 FGERLHRLLELSD
+922 FGEKLHRLLELSD
-935 FTSKDCSWIK
+935 FASKDSSWIK
-945 GGGERKL
+945 EDAERKL

-985 IIDLMLVYPDHIDLV
+985 IIDLLLVYPDHIDLV

-1012 IKQLDSYTNYLKK
+1012 VKQLDSYSEYLKK
-1025 AFNKPIKRFL
+1025 VFNKPIKRYL
-1035 VSIVGQTYKEVM
+1035 LSIVGQTFKEIM

>member
-1 MSNLI
+1 MSDLI
-6 DQKDRDGALYSKEG
+6 DQKDRDGALHSKEG
-20 NHLISAGAGSGKTY
+20 NHLISAGAGSGKTF
-34 TLANRIIELMKE
+34 TLANRIIELMAEKN
-46 TRPDGTYKR
+46 PDGTYKR

-72 MKDRTRQEL
+72 MKDRTRKFLRESG
-81 AKKPELAD
+81 KYDD

-130 INIKKKELLEEILM
+130 INIKKKELLEQILM
-144 EKYEGVKAGEEER
+144 EKYEGVKSGKEER
-157 FASLIKRHEMKD
+157 FASLIRRHEMKD

-189 KDAFFEE
+189 KDAFFAE
-196 LPEKEFSDALINEAI
+196 LPNKEFSDSLMDEAI
-211 DEFFRFEKERVSKS
+211 QAFFNYQKELVNKT
-225 YEDLLANIAL
+225 YEDLLSNAGLFEDCQEAL
-235 FDGVAAAVEENLNI
+235 DENLKI
-249 IKSILEIVSYDEFY
+249 IQSLSEITDYDTFY
-263 AAMLNVKFKR
+263 STLTTIKFKQYR
-273 YTGLKDEDLKAKKE
+273 GLDE
-287 AIMSPFD
+287 
-294 EAKKDVKAHGS
+294 EAKKTKDSLMGPFNDAKSAVKAHGES
-305 SSAIKERILRTKD
+305 KAIKERILRTKD

-354 KAVTIPSVKRELQDR
+354 KAVTIPSVKKELQER

-416 LFLSKYKAYQ
+416 LFLSKYKDYQ
-426 SHNGGTLYQL
+426 AHKGGTLYQL

-446 LESINDLFDEIMT
+446 LESINDMFDEIMT
-459 SEVGGVDYRFGH
+459 TEVGGVDYRNGH
-471 ALSQGN
+471 ALAQGN
-477 DKYVEGSVDHHA
+477 KSYVEGSVDHHA
-489 VLVKYAPVYNED
+489 VLVKYGAVYNED
-501 RGETEA
+501 RGKTEA
-507 SLIAEDIQRKI
+507 QLIAEDIQRKV

-524 FDKGTGKYHDCTYS
+524 FDKEKKVYRDCTYS

-573 EADITIA
+573 EAEITIA

-585 RFAVIFAETG
+585 RFAVIFEESG

-612 FLLRT
+612 FLLRS
-617 KDKDIYEGLKVND
+617 KDKEIFEGLKVND
-630 KWKESSLYSFFF
+630 KWKESPLYRFFF
-642 ENHKK
+642 EHHKE

-654 DAIAMFIEHFQI
+654 DALALFIEHFEI

-695 LGYKIKEFSEYFEQ
+695 LGYKLKEFSEYFEQ

-778 SIQDEEELLNGIED
+778 SIQDEVEAQNGIED
-792 TTQSTI
+792 TTQSTV
-798 YAFVEKLIA
+798 YAFVEKLLA

-829 AYLFEMDKGDKPLVT
+829 AYLYEMDKGDKPLVS

-881 KGLAGDFKPFEY
+881 RSLAGDFKPFEY
-893 HSISVTPE
+893 HSISVAPS
-901 VKNVVRASKESHGLP
+901 VKNVARASKEAHGLP
-916 DEGSLR
+916 DEGALR
-922 FGERLHRLLELSD
+922 FGEKLHRLLELSD
-935 FTSKDCSWIK
+935 FASKDSSWIK
-945 GGGERKL
+945 EDAERKL

-966 EAKVYHEYAFYDE
+966 EAKVYHEYAFHDE

-985 IIDLMLVYPDHIDLV
+985 IIDLLLVYPDHIDLV

-1007 EDEAY
+1007 QDEAY
-1012 IKQLDSYTNYLKK
+1012 VKQLDSYSEYLKK
-1025 AFNKPIKRFL
+1025 VFNKPIKRYL
-1035 VSIVGQTYKEVM
+1035 LSIVGQTFKEIM

>member
-1 MSNLI
+1 MSDLI
-6 DQKDRDGALYSKEG
+6 DQKDRDGALHSKEG
-20 NHLISAGAGSGKTY
+20 NHLISAGAGSGKTF
-34 TLANRIIELMKE
+34 TLANRIIELMAEKN
-46 TRPDGTYKR
+46 PDGTYKR

-72 MKDRTRQEL
+72 MKDRTRKFLRESG
-81 AKKPELAD
+81 KYDD

-130 INIKKKELLEEILM
+130 INIKKKELLEQILM
-144 EKYEGVKAGEEER
+144 EKYEGVKIGKEER
-157 FASLIKRHEMKD
+157 FASLIRRHEMKD

-189 KDAFFEE
+189 KDAFFDE
-196 LPEKEFSDALINEAI
+196 LPKQEFSDSLMDEAI
-211 DEFFRFEKERVSKS
+211 EAFFNYQKELVNKT
-225 YEDLLANIAL
+225 YEDLLSNAGLFEDCQEAL
-235 FDGVAAAVEENLNI
+235 DENLKI
-249 IKSILEIVSYDEFY
+249 IQSLSEITDYDTFY
-263 AAMLNVKFKR
+263 STLTTIKFKQYR
-273 YTGLKDEDLKAKKE
+273 GLDE
-287 AIMSPFD
+287 
-294 EAKKDVKAHGS
+294 EAKKTKDSLMGPFNDAKSAVKAHGES
-305 SSAIKERILRTKD
+305 KAIKERILRTKD

-354 KAVTIPSVKRELQDR
+354 KAVTIPSVKKELQER

-416 LFLSKYKAYQ
+416 LFLSKYKDYQ
-426 SHNGGTLYQL
+426 AHKGGTLYQL

-446 LESINDLFDEIMT
+446 LESINDMFDEIMT
-459 SEVGGVDYRFGH
+459 TEVGGVDYRNGH
-471 ALSQGN
+471 ALAQGN
-477 DKYVEGSVDHHA
+477 KSYVEGSVDHHA
-489 VLVKYAPVYNED
+489 VLVKYGAVYNED
-501 RGETEA
+501 RGKTEA
-507 SLIAEDIQRKI
+507 QLIAEDIQRKV

-524 FDKGTGKYHDCTYS
+524 FNKEKKVYRDCTYS

-573 EADITIA
+573 EAEITIA

-585 RFAVIFAETG
+585 RFAVIFEESG

-612 FLLRT
+612 FLLRS
-617 KDKDIYEGLKVND
+617 KDKEIFEGLKVND
-630 KWKESSLYSFFF
+630 KWKESPLYRFFF
-642 ENHKK
+642 EHHKE

-654 DAIAMFIEHFQI
+654 DALALFIEHFEI

-695 LGYKIKEFSEYFEQ
+695 LGYKLKEFSEYFEQ

-778 SIQDEEELLNGIED
+778 SIQDEIEAQNGIED
-792 TTQSTI
+792 TTQSTV
-798 YAFVEKLIA
+798 YAFVEKLLA

-829 AYLFEMDKGDKPLVT
+829 AYLYEMDKGDKPLVS

-881 KGLAGDFKPFEY
+881 RSLAGDFKPFEY
-893 HSISVTPE
+893 HSISVTPY
-901 VKNVVRASKESHGLP
+901 VKNVARASKEAHGLP
-916 DEGSLR
+916 DEGALR
-922 FGERLHRLLELSD
+922 FGEKLHRLLELSD
-935 FTSKDCSWIK
+935 FASKDSSWIK
-945 GGGERKL
+945 EDAERKL

-985 IIDLMLVYPDHIDLV
+985 IIDLLLVYPDHIDLV

-1012 IKQLDSYTNYLKK
+1012 VKQLDSYSEYLKK
-1025 AFNKPIKRFL
+1025 VFNKPIKRYL
-1035 VSIVGQTYKEVM
+1035 LSIVGQTFKEIM

>member
-1 MSNLI
+1 MSDLI
-6 DQKDRDGALYSKEG
+6 DQKDRDGALHSKEG
-20 NHLISAGAGSGKTY
+20 NHLISAGAGSGKTF
-34 TLANRIIELMKE
+34 TLANRIIELMAEKN
-46 TRPDGTYKR
+46 PDGTYKR

-72 MKDRTRQEL
+72 MKDRTRKFLRESG
-81 AKKPELAD
+81 KYDD

-130 INIKKKELLEEILM
+130 INIKKKELLEQILM
-144 EKYEGVKAGEEER
+144 EKYEGVKRGKEER
-157 FASLIKRHEMKD
+157 FASLIRRHEMKD

-189 KDAFFEE
+189 KDAFFDE
-196 LPEKEFSDALINEAI
+196 LPKQEFSDSLMDEAI
-211 DEFFRFEKERVSKS
+211 QAFFNYQKELVNKT
-225 YEDLLANIAL
+225 YEDLISNAGLFEDCQEAL
-235 FDGVAAAVEENLNI
+235 DENLKI
-249 IKSILEIVSYDEFY
+249 IQSLSEITDYDTFY
-263 AAMLNVKFKR
+263 STLTTIKFKQYR
-273 YTGLKDEDLKAKKE
+273 GLDE
-287 AIMSPFD
+287 
-294 EAKKDVKAHGS
+294 EAKKTKDSLMGPFNDAKSAVKAHGES
-305 SSAIKERILRTKD
+305 KAIKERILRTKD

-354 KAVTIPSVKRELQDR
+354 KAVTIPSVKKELQER

-416 LFLSKYKAYQ
+416 LFLSKYKDYQ
-426 SHNGGTLYQL
+426 AHKGGTLYQL

-446 LESINDLFDEIMT
+446 LESINDMFDEIMT
-459 SEVGGVDYRFGH
+459 TEVGGVDYRNGH
-471 ALSQGN
+471 ALAQGN
-477 DKYVEGSVDHHA
+477 KSYVEGSVDHHA
-489 VLVKYAPVYNED
+489 VLVKYGAVYNED
-501 RGETEA
+501 RGKTEA
-507 SLIAEDIQRKI
+507 QLIAEDIQRKV

-524 FDKGTGKYHDCTYS
+524 FNKEKRLYRDCTYS

-573 EADITIA
+573 EAEITIA

-585 RFAVIFAETG
+585 RFAVIFEESG

-612 FLLRT
+612 FLLRS
-617 KDKDIYEGLKVND
+617 KDKEIFEGLKVND
-630 KWKESSLYSFFF
+630 KWKESPLYRFFF
-642 ENHKK
+642 EHHKE

-654 DAIAMFIEHFQI
+654 DALALFIEHFEI

-695 LGYKIKEFSEYFEQ
+695 LGYKLKEFSEYFEQ

-778 SIQDEEELLNGIED
+778 SIQDEIEAQNGIED
-792 TTQSTI
+792 TTQSTV
-798 YAFVEKLIA
+798 YAFVEKLLA

-829 AYLFEMDKGDKPLVT
+829 AYLYEMDKGDKPLVS

-881 KGLAGDFKPFEY
+881 RSLAGDFKPFEY
-893 HSISVTPE
+893 HSISVAPS
-901 VKNVVRASKESHGLP
+901 VKNVARASKEAHGLP
-916 DEGSLR
+916 DEGALR
-922 FGERLHRLLELSD
+922 FGEKLHRLLELSD
-935 FTSKDCSWIK
+935 FASKDSSWIK
-945 GGGERKL
+945 EDAERKL

-985 IIDLMLVYPDHIDLV
+985 IIDLLLVYPDHIDLV

-1012 IKQLDSYTNYLKK
+1012 VKQLDSYSEYLKK
-1025 AFNKPIKRFL
+1025 VFNKPIKRYL
-1035 VSIVGQTYKEVM
+1035 LSIVGQTFKEIM

>member
-1 MSNLI
+1 MSDLI
-6 DQKDRDGALYSKEG
+6 DQKDRDGALHSKEG
-20 NHLISAGAGSGKTY
+20 NHLISAGAGSGKTF
-34 TLANRIIELMKE
+34 TLANRIIELMAEKN
-46 TRPDGTYKR
+46 PDGTYKR

-72 MKDRTRQEL
+72 MKDRTRKFLRESG
-81 AKKPELAD
+81 KYDD

-130 INIKKKELLEEILM
+130 INIKKKELLEQILM
-144 EKYEGVKAGEEER
+144 EKYEGVKSGKEER
-157 FASLIKRHEMKD
+157 FASLIRRHEMKD

-189 KDAFFEE
+189 KDAFFAE
-196 LPEKEFSDALINEAI
+196 LPNKEFSDSLMDEAI
-211 DEFFRFEKERVSKS
+211 QAFFNYQKELVNKT
-225 YEDLLANIAL
+225 YEDLLSNAGLFEDCQEAL
-235 FDGVAAAVEENLNI
+235 DENLKTI
-249 IKSILEIVSYDEFY
+249 QSLSEITDYDTFY
-263 AAMLNVKFKR
+263 FTLTTIKFKQYR
-273 YTGLKDEDLKAKKE
+273 GLDE
-287 AIMSPFD
+287 
-294 EAKKDVKAHGS
+294 EAKKTKDSLMGPFNDAKSAVKAHGDS
-305 SSAIKERILRTKD
+305 KAIKERILRTKD

-354 KAVTIPSVKRELQDR
+354 KAVTIPSVKKELQER

-416 LFLSKYKAYQ
+416 LFLSKYKDYQ
-426 SHNGGTLYQL
+426 AHKGGTLYQL

-446 LESINDLFDEIMT
+446 LESINDMFDEIMT
-459 SEVGGVDYRFGH
+459 TEVGGVDYRNGH
-471 ALSQGN
+471 ALAQGN
-477 DKYVEGSVDHHA
+477 KGYVEGSVDHHA
-489 VLVKYAPVYNED
+489 VLVKYGAVYNED
-501 RGETEA
+501 RGKTEA
-507 SLIAEDIQRKI
+507 QLIAEDIQRKV

-524 FDKGTGKYHDCTYS
+524 FNKEKKVYRDCTYS

-573 EADITIA
+573 EAEITIA

-585 RFAVIFAETG
+585 RFAVIFEETG

-612 FLLRT
+612 FLLRS
-617 KDKDIYEGLKVND
+617 KDKEIFEGLKVND
-630 KWKESSLYSFFF
+630 KWKESPLYRFFF
-642 ENHKK
+642 EHHKE

-654 DAIAMFIEHFQI
+654 DALALFIEHFEI

-695 LGYKIKEFSEYFEQ
+695 LGYKLKEFSEYFEQ

-778 SIQDEEELLNGIED
+778 SIQDEIEAQNGIED
-792 TTQSTI
+792 TTQSTV
-798 YAFVEKLIA
+798 YAFVEKLLA

-829 AYLFEMDKGDKPLVT
+829 AYLYEMDKGDKPLVS

-881 KGLAGDFKPFEY
+881 RSLAGDFKPFEY
-893 HSISVTPE
+893 HSISVTPY
-901 VKNVVRASKESHGLP
+901 VKNVARASKEAHGLP
-916 DEGSLR
+916 DEGARR
-922 FGERLHRLLELSD
+922 FGEKLHRLLELSD
-935 FTSKDCSWIK
+935 FASKDGSWIK
-945 GGGERKL
+945 EDAERKL

-985 IIDLMLVYPDHIDLV
+985 IIDLLLVYPDHIDLV

-1012 IKQLDSYTNYLKK
+1012 VKQLDSYSEYLKK
-1025 AFNKPIKRFL
+1025 VFNKPIKRYL
-1035 VSIVGQTYKEVM
+1035 LSIVGQTFKEIM

>member
-1 MSNLI
+1 MSDLI
-6 DQKDRDGALYSKEG
+6 DQKDRDGALHSKEG
-20 NHLISAGAGSGKTY
+20 NHLISAGAGSGKTF
-34 TLANRIIELMKE
+34 TLANRIIELMAEKN
-46 TRPDGTYKR
+46 PDGTYKR

-72 MKDRTRQEL
+72 MKDRTRKFLRESG
-81 AKKPELAD
+81 KYDD

-130 INIKKKELLEEILM
+130 INIKKKELLEQILM
-144 EKYEGVKAGEEER
+144 EKYEGVKSGKEER
-157 FASLIKRHEMKD
+157 FASLIRRHEMKD

-189 KDAFFEE
+189 KDAFFDE
-196 LPEKEFSDALINEAI
+196 LPKQEFSDSLMDEAI
-211 DEFFRFEKERVSKS
+211 EAFFNYQKELVNKT
-225 YEDLLANIAL
+225 YEDLLSNAGLFEDCQEAL
-235 FDGVAAAVEENLNI
+235 DENLKI
-249 IKSILEIVSYDEFY
+249 IQSLSEIADYDAFY
-263 AAMLNVKFKR
+263 STLTTIKFKQYR
-273 YTGLKDEDLKAKKE
+273 GLDE
-287 AIMSPFD
+287 
-294 EAKKDVKAHGS
+294 EAKKTKDSLMGPFNDAKSAVKAHGES
-305 SSAIKERILRTKD
+305 KAIKERILRTKD

-354 KAVTIPSVKRELQDR
+354 KAVTIPSVKKELQER

-416 LFLSKYKAYQ
+416 LFLSKYKDYQ
-426 SHNGGTLYQL
+426 AHKGGTLYQL

-446 LESINDLFDEIMT
+446 LESINDMFDEIMT
-459 SEVGGVDYRFGH
+459 TEVGGVDYRNGH
-471 ALSQGN
+471 ALAQGN
-477 DKYVEGSVDHHA
+477 KSYVEGSVDHHA
-489 VLVKYAPVYNED
+489 VLVKYGAVYNED
-501 RGETEA
+501 RGKTEA
-507 SLIAEDIQRKI
+507 QLIAEDIQRKV

-524 FDKGTGKYHDCTYS
+524 FNKEKRLYRDCTYS

-573 EADITIA
+573 EAEITIA

-585 RFAVIFAETG
+585 RFAVIFEESG

-612 FLLRT
+612 FLLRS
-617 KDKDIYEGLKVND
+617 KDKEIFEGLKVND
-630 KWKESSLYSFFF
+630 KWKESPLYRFFF
-642 ENHKK
+642 EHHKE

-654 DAIAMFIEHFQI
+654 DALALFIEHFEI

-695 LGYKIKEFSEYFEQ
+695 LGYKLKEFSEYFEQ

-778 SIQDEEELLNGIED
+778 SIQDEIEAQNGIED
-792 TTQSTI
+792 TTQSTV
-798 YAFVEKLIA
+798 YAFVEKLLA

-829 AYLFEMDKGDKPLVT
+829 AYLYEMDKGDKPLVS

-881 KGLAGDFKPFEY
+881 RSLAGDFKPFEY
-893 HSISVTPE
+893 HSISVTPY
-901 VKNVVRASKESHGLP
+901 VKNVARASKEAHGLP
-916 DEGSLR
+916 DEGALR
-922 FGERLHRLLELSD
+922 FGEKLHRLLELSD
-935 FTSKDCSWIK
+935 FATKNSSWIK
-945 GGGERKL
+945 EDAERKL

-985 IIDLMLVYPDHIDLV
+985 IIDLLLVYPDHIDLV

-1012 IKQLDSYTNYLKK
+1012 VKQLDSYSEYLKK
-1025 AFNKPIKRFL
+1025 VFNKPIKRYL
-1035 VSIVGQTYKEVM
+1035 LSIVGQTFKEIM

>member
-1 MSNLI
+1 MSDLI
-6 DQKDRDGALYSKEG
+6 DQKDRDGALHSKEG
-20 NHLISAGAGSGKTY
+20 NHLISAGAGSGKTF
-34 TLANRIIELMKE
+34 TLANRIIELMAEKN
-46 TRPDGTYKR
+46 PDGTYKR

-72 MKDRTRQEL
+72 MKDRTRKFLRESG
-81 AKKPELAD
+81 KYDD

-130 INIKKKELLEEILM
+130 INIKKKELLEQILM
-144 EKYEGVKAGEEER
+144 EKYEGVKSGKEER
-157 FASLIKRHEMKD
+157 FASLIRRHEMKD

-189 KDAFFEE
+189 KDAFFDE
-196 LPEKEFSDALINEAI
+196 LPKQEFSDSLMDEAI
-211 DEFFRFEKERVSKS
+211 QAFFNYQKELVNKT
-225 YEDLLANIAL
+225 YEDLLSNAGLFEDCQEAL
-235 FDGVAAAVEENLNI
+235 DENLKI
-249 IKSILEIVSYDEFY
+249 IQSLSEITDYDTFY
-263 AAMLNVKFKR
+263 STLTTIKFKQYR
-273 YTGLKDEDLKAKKE
+273 GLDE
-287 AIMSPFD
+287 
-294 EAKKDVKAHGS
+294 EAKKTKDSLMGPFNDAKGAVKAHGES
-305 SSAIKERILRTKD
+305 KAIKERILRTKD

-354 KAVTIPSVKRELQDR
+354 KAVTIPSVKKELQER

-416 LFLSKYKAYQ
+416 LFLSKYKDYQ
-426 SHNGGTLYQL
+426 AHKGGTLYQL

-446 LESINDLFDEIMT
+446 LESINDMFDEIMT
-459 SEVGGVDYRFGH
+459 TEVGGVDYRNGH
-471 ALSQGN
+471 ALAQGN
-477 DKYVEGSVDHHA
+477 KGYVEGSVDHHA
-489 VLVKYAPVYNED
+489 VLVKYGAVYNED
-501 RGETEA
+501 RGKTEA
-507 SLIAEDIQRKI
+507 QLIAEDIQRKV

-524 FDKGTGKYHDCTYS
+524 FNKEKKVYRDCTYS

-573 EADITIA
+573 EAEITIA

-585 RFAVIFAETG
+585 RFAVIFEETG

-612 FLLRT
+612 FLLRS
-617 KDKDIYEGLKVND
+617 KDKEIFEGLKVND
-630 KWKESSLYSFFF
+630 KWKESPLYRFFF
-642 ENHKK
+642 EHHKE

-654 DAIAMFIEHFQI
+654 DALALFIEHFEI

-695 LGYKIKEFSEYFEQ
+695 LGYKLKEFSEYFEQ

-778 SIQDEEELLNGIED
+778 SIQDEIEAQNGIED
-792 TTQSTI
+792 TTQSTV
-798 YAFVEKLIA
+798 YAFVEKLLA

-829 AYLFEMDKGDKPLVT
+829 AYLYEMDKGDKPLVS

-881 KGLAGDFKPFEY
+881 RSLAGDFKPFEY
-893 HSISVTPE
+893 HSISVTPY
-901 VKNVVRASKESHGLP
+901 VKNVARASKEAHGLP
-916 DEGSLR
+916 DEGALR
-922 FGERLHRLLELSD
+922 FGEKLHRLLELSD
-935 FTSKDCSWIK
+935 FASKDSSWIK
-945 GGGERKL
+945 EDAERKL

-985 IIDLMLVYPDHIDLV
+985 IIDLLLVYPDHIDLV

-1012 IKQLDSYTNYLKK
+1012 VKQLDSYSEYLKK
-1025 AFNKPIKRFL
+1025 VFNKPIKRYL
-1035 VSIVGQTYKEVM
+1035 LSIVGQTFKEIM

>member
-1 MSNLI
+1 MSDLI
-6 DQKDRDGALYSKEG
+6 DQKDRDGALHSKEG
-20 NHLISAGAGSGKTY
+20 NHLISAGAGSGKTF
-34 TLANRIIELMKE
+34 TLANRIIELMAEKN
-46 TRPDGTYKR
+46 PDGTYKR

-72 MKDRTRQEL
+72 MKDRTRKFLRESG
-81 AKKPELAD
+81 KYDD

-130 INIKKKELLEEILM
+130 INIKKKELLEQILM
-144 EKYEGVKAGEEER
+144 EKYEGVKSGKEER
-157 FASLIKRHEMKD
+157 FASLIRRHEMKD

-189 KDAFFEE
+189 KDAFFDE
-196 LPEKEFSDALINEAI
+196 LPKQEFSDSLMDEAI
-211 DEFFRFEKERVSKS
+211 QAFFNYQKELVNKT
-225 YEDLLANIAL
+225 YEDLLSNAGLFEDCQEAL
-235 FDGVAAAVEENLNI
+235 DENLKI
-249 IKSILEIVSYDEFY
+249 IQSLSEITDYDTFY
-263 AAMLNVKFKR
+263 STLTTIKFKQYR
-273 YTGLKDEDLKAKKE
+273 GLDE
-287 AIMSPFD
+287 
-294 EAKKDVKAHGS
+294 EAKKTKDSLMGPFNDAKGAVKAHGDRK
-305 SSAIKERILRTKD
+305 AIKERILRTKD

-344 SFADIAKLAA
+344 NFADIAKLAA
-354 KAVTIPSVKRELQDR
+354 KAVTIPSVKKELQER

-416 LFLSKYKAYQ
+416 LFLSKYKDYQ
-426 SHNGGTLYQL
+426 AHKGGTLYQL

-446 LESINDLFDEIMT
+446 LESINDMFDEIMT
-459 SEVGGVDYRFGH
+459 TEVGGVDYRNGH
-471 ALSQGN
+471 ALAQGN
-477 DKYVEGSVDHHA
+477 KSYVEGSVDHHA
-489 VLVKYAPVYNED
+489 VLVKYGAVYNED
-501 RGETEA
+501 RGKTEA
-507 SLIAEDIQRKI
+507 QLIAEDIQRKV

-524 FDKGTGKYHDCTYS
+524 FNKEKKVYRDCTYS

-573 EADITIA
+573 EAEITIA

-585 RFAVIFAETG
+585 RFAVIFEESG

-612 FLLRT
+612 FLLRS
-617 KDKDIYEGLKVND
+617 KDKEIFEGLKVND
-630 KWKESSLYSFFF
+630 KWKESPLYRFFF
-642 ENHKK
+642 EHHKE

-654 DAIAMFIEHFQI
+654 DALALFIEHFEI

-695 LGYKIKEFSEYFEQ
+695 LGYKLKEFSEYFEQ

-778 SIQDEEELLNGIED
+778 SIQDEIEAQNGIED
-792 TTQSTI
+792 TTQSTV
-798 YAFVEKLIA
+798 YAFVEKLLA

-829 AYLFEMDKGDKPLVT
+829 AYLYEMDKGDKPLVS

-881 KGLAGDFKPFEY
+881 RSLAGDFKPFEY
-893 HSISVTPE
+893 HSISVAPE
-901 VKNVVRASKESHGLP
+901 VKNVARASKEAHGLP
-916 DEGSLR
+916 DEGALR
-922 FGERLHRLLELSD
+922 FGEKLHRLLELSD
-935 FTSKDCSWIK
+935 FASKDSSWIK
-945 GGGERKL
+945 EDAERKL
-952 IQGVLSLSLFEKAG
+952 IQGVLSLPLFEKAG

-985 IIDLMLVYPDHIDLV
+985 IIDLLLVYPDHIDLV

-1012 IKQLDSYTNYLKK
+1012 VKQLDSYSEYLKK
-1025 AFNKPIKRFL
+1025 VFNKPIKRYL
-1035 VSIVGQTYKEVM
+1035 LSIVGQTFKEIM

>member
-1 MSNLI
+1 MSDLI
-6 DQKDRDGALYSKEG
+6 DQKDRDGALHSKEG
-20 NHLISAGAGSGKTY
+20 NHLISAGAGSGKTF
-34 TLANRIIELMKE
+34 TLANRIIELMAEKN
-46 TRPDGTYKR
+46 PDGTYKR

-72 MKDRTRQEL
+72 MKDRTRKFL
-81 AKKPELAD
+81 RDSGKYDD

-130 INIKKKELLEEILM
+130 INIKKKELLEQILM
-144 EKYEGVKAGEEER
+144 EKYEGVKSGKEER
-157 FASLIKRHEMKD
+157 FASLIRRHEMKD

-189 KDAFFEE
+189 KDAFFDE
-196 LPEKEFSDALINEAI
+196 LPKQEFSDSLMDEAI
-211 DEFFRFEKERVSKS
+211 QAFFNYQKELVNKT
-225 YEDLLANIAL
+225 YEDLLSNAGLFEDCQEAL
-235 FDGVAAAVEENLNI
+235 DENLKI
-249 IKSILEIVSYDEFY
+249 IQSLSEITDYDTFY
-263 AAMLNVKFKR
+263 STLTTIKFKQYR
-273 YTGLKDEDLKAKKE
+273 GLDE
-287 AIMSPFD
+287 
-294 EAKKDVKAHGS
+294 EAKKTKDSLMGPFNDAKSAVKAHGES
-305 SSAIKERILRTKD
+305 KAIKERILRTKD

-354 KAVTIPSVKRELQDR
+354 KAVTIPSVKKELQER

-416 LFLSKYKAYQ
+416 LFLSKYKDYQ
-426 SHNGGTLYQL
+426 AHKGGTLYQL

-446 LESINDLFDEIMT
+446 LESINDMFDEIMT
-459 SEVGGVDYRFGH
+459 TEVGGVDYRNGH
-471 ALSQGN
+471 ALAQGN
-477 DKYVEGSVDHHA
+477 KSYVEGSVDHHA
-489 VLVKYAPVYNED
+489 VLVKYGAVYNED
-501 RGETEA
+501 RGKTEA
-507 SLIAEDIQRKI
+507 QLIAEDIQRKV

-524 FDKGTGKYHDCTYS
+524 FDKEKRLYRDCTYS

-573 EADITIA
+573 EAEITIA

-585 RFAVIFAETG
+585 RFAVIFEESG

-612 FLLRT
+612 FLLRS
-617 KDKDIYEGLKVND
+617 KDKEIFEGLKVND
-630 KWKESSLYSFFF
+630 KWKESPLYRFFF
-642 ENHKK
+642 EHHKE

-654 DAIAMFIEHFQI
+654 DALALFIEHFEI

-695 LGYKIKEFSEYFEQ
+695 LGYKLKEFSEYFEQ

-778 SIQDEEELLNGIED
+778 SIQDEEEAQNGIED
-792 TTQSTI
+792 TTQSTV
-798 YAFVEKLIA
+798 YAFVEKLLA

-829 AYLFEMDKGDKPLVT
+829 AYLYEMDKGDKPLVS

-881 KGLAGDFKPFEY
+881 RSLAGDFKPFEY
-893 HSISVTPE
+893 HSISVTPY
-901 VKNVVRASKESHGLP
+901 VKNVARASKEAHGLP
-916 DEGSLR
+916 DEGALR
-922 FGERLHRLLELSD
+922 FGEKLHRLLELSD
-935 FTSKDCSWIK
+935 FASKDSSWIK
-945 GGGERKL
+945 EDAERKL

-966 EAKVYHEYAFYDE
+966 EAKIYHEYAFYDE

-985 IIDLMLVYPDHIDLV
+985 IIDLLLVYPDHIDLV

-1012 IKQLDSYTNYLKK
+1012 VKQLDSYSEYLKK
-1025 AFNKPIKRFL
+1025 VFNKPIKRYL
-1035 VSIVGQTYKEVM
+1035 LSIVGQTFKEIM

>member
-1 MSNLI
+1 MSDLI
-6 DQKDRDGALYSKEG
+6 DQKDRDGALHSKEG
-20 NHLISAGAGSGKTY
+20 NHLISAGAGSGKTF
-34 TLANRIIELMKE
+34 TLANRIIELMAEKN
-46 TRPDGTYKR
+46 PDGTYKR

-72 MKDRTRQEL
+72 LKDRTRKFLRESG
-81 AKKPELAD
+81 KYDD

-130 INIKKKELLEEILM
+130 INIKKKELLEQILM
-144 EKYEGVKAGEEER
+144 EKYEGVKSGKEER
-157 FASLIKRHEMKD
+157 FASLIRRHEMKD

-189 KDAFFEE
+189 KDAFFAE
-196 LPEKEFSDALINEAI
+196 LPNKEFSDSLMDEAI
-211 DEFFRFEKERVSKS
+211 QAFFNYQKELVNKT
-225 YEDLLANIAL
+225 YEDLLSNAGLFEDCQEAL
-235 FDGVAAAVEENLNI
+235 DENLKI
-249 IKSILEIVSYDEFY
+249 IQSLSEITDYDTFY
-263 AAMLNVKFKR
+263 STLTAIKFKQYR
-273 YTGLKDEDLKAKKE
+273 GLDE
-287 AIMSPFD
+287 
-294 EAKKDVKAHGS
+294 EAKKTKDSLMGPFNDAKSAVKAHGDS
-305 SSAIKERILRTKD
+305 KAIKERILRTKD

-354 KAVTIPSVKRELQDR
+354 KAVTIPSVKKELQER

-416 LFLSKYKAYQ
+416 LFLSKYKDYQ
-426 SHNGGTLYQL
+426 AHKGGTLYQL

-446 LESINDLFDEIMT
+446 LESINDMFDEIMT
-459 SEVGGVDYRFGH
+459 TEVGGVDYRNGH
-471 ALSQGN
+471 ALAQGN
-477 DKYVEGSVDHHA
+477 KGYVEGSVDHHA
-489 VLVKYAPVYNED
+489 VLVKYGAVYNED
-501 RGETEA
+501 RGKTEA
-507 SLIAEDIQRKI
+507 QLIAEDIQRKV

-524 FDKGTGKYHDCTYS
+524 FNKEKKVYRDCTYS

-573 EADITIA
+573 EAEITIA

-585 RFAVIFAETG
+585 RFAVIFEETG

-612 FLLRT
+612 FLLRS
-617 KDKDIYEGLKVND
+617 KDKEIFEGLKVND
-630 KWKESSLYSFFF
+630 KWKESPLYTFFF
-642 ENHKK
+642 EHHKE

-654 DAIAMFIEHFQI
+654 DALALFIEHFEI

-695 LGYKIKEFSEYFEQ
+695 LGYKLKEFSEYFEQ

-778 SIQDEEELLNGIED
+778 SIQDEIEAQNGIED
-792 TTQSTI
+792 TTQSTV
-798 YAFVEKLIA
+798 YAFVEKLFA

-829 AYLFEMDKGDKPLVT
+829 AYLYEMDKGDKPLVS

-881 KGLAGDFKPFEY
+881 RSLAGDFKPFEY
-893 HSISVTPE
+893 HSISVTPY
-901 VKNVVRASKESHGLP
+901 VKNVARASKEAHGLP
-916 DEGSLR
+916 DEGALR
-922 FGERLHRLLELSD
+922 FGEKLHRLLELSD
-935 FTSKDCSWIK
+935 FASKDSSWIK
-945 GGGERKL
+945 EDAERKL

-985 IIDLMLVYPDHIDLV
+985 IIDLLLVYPDHIDLV

-1012 IKQLDSYTNYLKK
+1012 VKQLDSYSEYLKK
-1025 AFNKPIKRFL
+1025 VFNKPIKRYL
-1035 VSIVGQTYKEVM
+1035 LSIVGQTFKEIM

>member
-1 MSNLI
+1 MSDLI
-6 DQKDRDGALYSKEG
+6 DQKDRDGALHSKEG
-20 NHLISAGAGSGKTY
+20 NHLISAGAGSGKTF
-34 TLANRIIELMKE
+34 TLANRIIELMAEKN
-46 TRPDGTYKR
+46 PDGTYKR

-72 MKDRTRQEL
+72 MKDRTRKFLRESG
-81 AKKPELAD
+81 KYDD

-130 INIKKKELLEEILM
+130 INIKKKELLEQILM
-144 EKYEGVKAGEEER
+144 EKYEGVKSGKEER
-157 FASLIKRHEMKD
+157 FASLIRRHEMKD

-189 KDAFFEE
+189 KDAFFDE
-196 LPEKEFSDALINEAI
+196 LPNKEFSDSLMDEAI
-211 DEFFRFEKERVSKS
+211 QAFFNYQKELVNKT
-225 YEDLLANIAL
+225 YEDILSNAGLFEDCQEAL
-235 FDGVAAAVEENLNI
+235 DENLKI
-249 IKSILEIVSYDEFY
+249 IQSLSEITDYDTFY
-263 AAMLNVKFKR
+263 STLTTIKFKQYR
-273 YTGLKDEDLKAKKE
+273 GLDE
-287 AIMSPFD
+287 
-294 EAKKDVKAHGS
+294 EAKKTKDSLMGPFNDAKSAVKAHGES
-305 SSAIKERILRTKD
+305 KAIKERILRTKD

-354 KAVTIPSVKRELQDR
+354 KAVTIPSVKKELQER

-416 LFLSKYKAYQ
+416 LFLSKYKDYQ
-426 SHNGGTLYQL
+426 AHKGGTLYQL

-446 LESINDLFDEIMT
+446 LESINDMFDEIMT
-459 SEVGGVDYRFGH
+459 TEVGGVDYRNGH
-471 ALSQGN
+471 ALAQGN
-477 DKYVEGSVDHHA
+477 KSYVEGSVDHHA
-489 VLVKYAPVYNED
+489 VLVKYGAVYNED
-501 RGETEA
+501 RGKTEA
-507 SLIAEDIQRKI
+507 QLIAEDIQRKV

-524 FDKGTGKYHDCTYS
+524 FNKEKKVYRDCTYS

-573 EADITIA
+573 EAEITIA

-585 RFAVIFAETG
+585 RFAVIFEESG

-612 FLLRT
+612 FLLRS
-617 KDKDIYEGLKVND
+617 KDKEIFEGLKVND
-630 KWKESSLYSFFF
+630 KWKESPLYRFFF
-642 ENHKK
+642 EHHKE

-654 DAIAMFIEHFQI
+654 DALALFIEHFEI

-695 LGYKIKEFSEYFEQ
+695 LGYKLKEFSEYFEQ

-778 SIQDEEELLNGIED
+778 SIQDEIEAQNGIED
-792 TTQSTI
+792 TTQSTV
-798 YAFVEKLIA
+798 YAFVEKLLA

-829 AYLFEMDKGDKPLVT
+829 AYLYEMDKGDKPLVS

-881 KGLAGDFKPFEY
+881 RSLAGDFKPFEY
-893 HSISVTPE
+893 HSISVTPY
-901 VKNVVRASKESHGLP
+901 VKNVARASKEAHGLP
-916 DEGSLR
+916 DEGALR
-922 FGERLHRLLELSD
+922 FGEKLHRLLELSD
-935 FTSKDCSWIK
+935 FASKDSSWIK
-945 GGGERKL
+945 EDAERKL

-985 IIDLMLVYPDHIDLV
+985 IIDLLLVYPDHIDLV

-1012 IKQLDSYTNYLKK
+1012 VKQLDSYSEYLKK
-1025 AFNKPIKRFL
+1025 VFNKPIKRYL
-1035 VSIVGQTYKEVM
+1035 LSIVGQTFKEIM

>member
-1 MSNLI
+1 MSDLI
-6 DQKDRDGALYSKEG
+6 DQKDRDGALHSKEG
-20 NHLISAGAGSGKTY
+20 NHLISAGAGSGKTF
-34 TLANRIIELMKE
+34 TLANRIIELMAEKN
-46 TRPDGTYKR
+46 PDGTYKR

-72 MKDRTRQEL
+72 MKDRTRKFLRESG
-81 AKKPELAD
+81 KYDD

-130 INIKKKELLEEILM
+130 INIKKKELLEQILM
-144 EKYEGVKAGEEER
+144 EKYEGVKSGKEER
-157 FASLIKRHEMKD
+157 FASLIRRHEMKD

-189 KDAFFEE
+189 KDAFFAE
-196 LPEKEFSDALINEAI
+196 LPNKEFSDSLMDEAI
-211 DEFFRFEKERVSKS
+211 QAFFNYQKELVNKT
-225 YEDLLANIAL
+225 YEDLLSNAGLFEDCQEAL
-235 FDGVAAAVEENLNI
+235 DENLKI
-249 IKSILEIVSYDEFY
+249 IQSLSEITDYDTFHSTFTTI
-263 AAMLNVKFKR
+263 KFKQYR
-273 YTGLKDEDLKAKKE
+273 GLDE
-287 AIMSPFD
+287 
-294 EAKKDVKAHGS
+294 EAKKTKDSLMGPFNDAKSAVKAHGES
-305 SSAIKERILRTKD
+305 KAIKERILRTKD

-354 KAVTIPSVKRELQDR
+354 KAVTIPSVKKELQER

-416 LFLSKYKAYQ
+416 LFLSKYKDYQ
-426 SHNGGTLYQL
+426 AHKGGTLYQL

-446 LESINDLFDEIMT
+446 LESINDMFDEIMT
-459 SEVGGVDYRFGH
+459 TEVGGVDYRNGH
-471 ALSQGN
+471 ALAQGN
-477 DKYVEGSVDHHA
+477 KSYVEGSVDHHA
-489 VLVKYAPVYNED
+489 VLVKYGAVYNED
-501 RGETEA
+501 RGKTEA
-507 SLIAEDIQRKI
+507 QLIAEDIQRKV

-524 FDKGTGKYHDCTYS
+524 FDKEKKVYRDCTYS

-573 EADITIA
+573 EAEITIA

-585 RFAVIFAETG
+585 RFAVIFEETG

-612 FLLRT
+612 FLLRS
-617 KDKDIYEGLKVND
+617 KDKEIFEGLKVND
-630 KWKESSLYSFFF
+630 KWKESPLYRFFF
-642 ENHKK
+642 EHHKE

-654 DAIAMFIEHFQI
+654 DALALFIEHFEI

-695 LGYKIKEFSEYFEQ
+695 LGYKLKEFSEYFEQ

-778 SIQDEEELLNGIED
+778 SIQDEVEAQNGIED
-792 TTQSTI
+792 TTQSTV
-798 YAFVEKLIA
+798 YAFVEKLLA

-829 AYLFEMDKGDKPLVT
+829 AYLYEMDKGDKPLVS

-881 KGLAGDFKPFEY
+881 RSLAGDFKPFEY
-893 HSISVTPE
+893 HSISVTPY
-901 VKNVVRASKESHGLP
+901 VKNVARASKEAHGLP
-916 DEGSLR
+916 DEGALR
-922 FGERLHRLLELSD
+922 FGEKLHRLLELSD
-935 FTSKDCSWIK
+935 FASKDSSWIK
-945 GGGERKL
+945 EDAERKL

-985 IIDLMLVYPDHIDLV
+985 IIDLLLVYPDHIDLV

-1012 IKQLDSYTNYLKK
+1012 VKQLDSYSEYLKK
-1025 AFNKPIKRFL
+1025 VFNKPIKRYL
-1035 VSIVGQTYKEVM
+1035 LSIVGQTFKEIM

>member
-1 MSNLI
+1 MSDLI
-6 DQKDRDGALYSKEG
+6 DQKDRDGALHSKEG
-20 NHLISAGAGSGKTY
+20 NHLISAGAGSGKTF
-34 TLANRIIELMKE
+34 TLANRI
-46 TRPDGTYKR
+46 
-55 HFSEL
+55 
-60 LVMTFTKKAAAE
+60 
-72 MKDRTRQEL
+72 MKDRTRKFLRESG
-81 AKKPELAD
+81 KYDD

-130 INIKKKELLEEILM
+130 INIKKKELLEQILM
-144 EKYEGVKAGEEER
+144 EKYEGVKSGKEER
-157 FASLIKRHEMKD
+157 FASLIRRHEMKD

-189 KDAFFEE
+189 KDAFFDE
-196 LPEKEFSDALINEAI
+196 LPKQEFSDSLMDEAI
-211 DEFFRFEKERVSKS
+211 QAFFNYQKELVNKT
-225 YEDLLANIAL
+225 YEDLLSNAGLFEDCQEAL
-235 FDGVAAAVEENLNI
+235 DENLKI
-249 IKSILEIVSYDEFY
+249 IQSLSEITDYDTFY
-263 AAMLNVKFKR
+263 STLTTIKFKQYR
-273 YTGLKDEDLKAKKE
+273 GLDE
-287 AIMSPFD
+287 
-294 EAKKDVKAHGS
+294 EAKKTKDSLMGPFNEAKSAVKAHGES
-305 SSAIKERILRTKD
+305 KAIKERILRTKD

-354 KAVTIPSVKRELQDR
+354 KAVTIPSVKKELQER

-416 LFLSKYKAYQ
+416 LFLSKYKDYQ
-426 SHNGGTLYQL
+426 AHKGGTLYQL

-446 LESINDLFDEIMT
+446 LESINDMFDEIMT
-459 SEVGGVDYRFGH
+459 TEVGGVDYRNGH
-471 ALSQGN
+471 ALAQGN
-477 DKYVEGSVDHHA
+477 KSYVEGSVDHHA
-489 VLVKYAPVYNED
+489 VLVKYGAVYNED
-501 RGETEA
+501 RGKTEA
-507 SLIAEDIQRKI
+507 QLIAEDIQRKV

-524 FDKGTGKYHDCTYS
+524 FNKEKKVYRDCTYS

-573 EADITIA
+573 EAEITIA

-585 RFAVIFAETG
+585 RFAVIFEESG

-612 FLLRT
+612 FLLKS
-617 KDKDIYEGLKVND
+617 KDKEIFEGLKVND
-630 KWKESSLYSFFF
+630 KWKESPLYRFFF
-642 ENHKK
+642 EHHKE

-654 DAIAMFIEHFQI
+654 DALALFIEHFEI

-695 LGYKIKEFSEYFEQ
+695 LGYKLKEFSEYFEQ

-778 SIQDEEELLNGIED
+778 SIQDEIEAQNGIED
-792 TTQSTI
+792 TTQSTV
-798 YAFVEKLIA
+798 YAFVEKLLA

-829 AYLFEMDKGDKPLVT
+829 AYLYEMDKGDKPLVS

-881 KGLAGDFKPFEY
+881 RSLAGDFKPFEY
-893 HSISVTPE
+893 HSISVTPY
-901 VKNVVRASKESHGLP
+901 VKNVARASKEAHGLP
-916 DEGSLR
+916 DEGALR
-922 FGERLHRLLELSD
+922 FGEKLHRLLELSD
-935 FTSKDCSWIK
+935 FASKDSSWIK
-945 GGGERKL
+945 EDAERKL

-985 IIDLMLVYPDHIDLV
+985 IIDLLLVYPDHIDLV

-1012 IKQLDSYTNYLKK
+1012 VKQLDSYSEYLKK
-1025 AFNKPIKRFL
+1025 VFNKPIKRYL
-1035 VSIVGQTYKEVM
+1035 LSIVGQTFKEIM